1 MRRIKLILF
10 LFLFCIGIQPALSQ
24 GSEAVFEENFENVVG
39 TSDGKTKL
47 DPSQLN
53 HPSGWTFD
61 NVYAGEGNLI
71 IKEGGSI
78 TLPEIPEL
86 IGNANLFIY
95 ANYWRNPDKD
105 YEGIDVSY
113 FEQGVPLSV
122 SISNGKLSS
131 DEINGKLRMYGVDGN
146 SRLKITAPNDIV
158 LRNISIYYST
168 YGYSEGDYI
177 RFSHEAGPFYDPFDL
192 TLNPWNVQVDYGDSI
207 YNITVYTL
215 DGTEPNRYSQ
225 RYHKGDKIHIA
236 STTTVRAALILADGS
251 MRHNVPMTYTLTKRY
266 DINELPENT
275 YQIEVKPGQ
284 LKKQLLDLDPDEV
297 NGLVLTGTMNGEDL
311 KFLADAQGLVG
322 SLAYLDLEK
331 VKFEYD
337 ETVYR
342 TYSPSKGFHEEQKI
356 YNYIFSKENRT
367 EQVPAGFGYK
377 RYDCYRN
384 NLAWAFIKN
393 ENLVVVKLPENMTEV
408 GEDIFGDCKNL
419 RGVKIPEGV
428 SRINKEAFYGCSIL
442 ETINFPAKL
451 TSVGDNAFSLCS
463 KMELDNLPNS
473 LLHVGQSA
481 FCYVPLQA
489 LKLDRKVE
497 IGAGAFSNT
506 PITEIEMATPC
517 DSILGGTFSDCP
529 NLTKITIGEGLK
541 YIGDKAFANSPVK
554 EANLPSTLRDI
565 SSTAFTGYSSYCPF
579 INDIQPENHIRY
591 IGKVAYLCVDRDLEE
606 YTIKDGTVTLAD
618 NLFENWQGN
627 ATTFHIP
634 ASVEQIG
641 NKAFAG
647 TQIKTL
653 PEMLG
658 LKRIGGEAFYG
669 CKNLKKLTIPET
681 VEYIGGRA
689 FYGCSNIWSLTYN
702 AINAECES
710 FMEPNAPLEKI
721 VIGGKVR
728 RLPNVIFS
736 GREFTEVALPSCLE
750 RIDDYAFSGCENLT
764 TINLS
769 DSIRYIGDN
778 AFSGCKNLTSINLSD
793 CIRYIGNNVFSECK
807 NLTTINLS
815 DSIRYI
821 GEGAFYGCSSLKNI
835 HWPLRLTTIGNYA
848 FRQTA
853 LETISLPEGVTS
865 VGINAFHNCP
875 FAKTV
880 YIPSTANVE
889 DNCSYY
895 FEQEEGVNCVIT
907 CMSPIP
913 HPDAKLWNK
922 GVAAIKVPAELVEQY
937 KAQFPDIAD
946 KVMAVNQ
953 VGVMDKDSKTSFAAG
968 ISEEADLGDA
978 VIGDVYVTV
987 GDGDGY
993 DSTDGSIVLNST
1005 MTTAEVAGIGSL
1017 APGKSDIANRFNGLI
1032 VKVNAGDGTMVIDCK
1047 TVGKNTLN
1055 VKVGEAEPQAFVKS
1069 DRGTIEV
1076 AYRVDKETCVYIYG
1090 AEQEVADDAET
1101 AKAHQVAACR
1111 PLSRAAALS
1120 ASASENCVKIYA
1132 VGVSQST
1139 GINHTLIDGNS
1150 PIIGYYTLDGVKIEQ
1165 PNAPGIYVVRRADGS
1180 NYKLVIK

>member
-10 LFLFCIGIQPALSQ
+10 LFLFCIGIQPALAE
-24 GSEAVFEENFENVVG
+24 GRDLLFKETFENVVG

-47 DPSQLN
+47 NPSQLDN
-53 HPSGWTFD
+53 PSGWTFD

-78 TLPEIPEL
+78 TLPVIPEL
-86 IGNANLFIY
+86 IGNASLLIN
-95 ANYWRNPDKD
+95 ATYWREPDKD
-105 YEGIDVSY
+105 YDDIDPA
-113 FEQGVPLSV
+113 FWDKIATLNV

-131 DEINGKLRMYGVDGN
+131 NECERSLCMYGVDGN
-146 SRLKITAPNDIV
+146 SRLKITAPHDIV
-158 LRNISIYYST
+158 LRYVYVYYPVNNW
-168 YGYSEGDYI
+168 EDPII
-177 RFSHEAGPFYDPFDL
+177 RFSREAGPFYDPFDL
-192 TLNPWNVQVDYGDSI
+192 TLNPWDIQVDDGDDI

-215 DGTEPNRYSQ
+215 DGSMPNRHSQ

-236 STTTVRAALILADGS
+236 STTTVRAAMILADGT
-251 MRHNVPMTYTLTKRY
+251 MRYNIPMTYTLTKRY

-579 INDIQPENHIRY
+579 VNDIQPENHIRY
-591 IGKVAYLCVDRDLEE
+591 IGKVAYQCVDRDLEE

-618 NLFENWQGN
+618 ELFESSQGN
-627 ATTFHIP
+627 AFHIP

-641 NKAFAG
+641 SRVFAG

-653 PEMLG
+653 PEMPG
-658 LKRIGGEAFYG
+658 LKRIGDEAFYG

-681 VEYIGGRA
+681 VEYIGGGA

-702 AINAECES
+702 AINAECERL
-710 FMEPNAPLEKI
+710 MESNIPLEKI
-721 VIGGKVR
+721 VIGDKVR
-728 RLPNVIFS
+728 RLPNGIFS
-736 GREFTEVALPSCLE
+736 GREFTEVTLPACLE
-750 RIDDYAFSGCENLT
+750 RIDEFAFYG
-764 TINLS
+764 
-769 DSIRYIGDN
+769 
-778 AFSGCKNLTSINLSD
+778 
-793 CIRYIGNNVFSECK
+793 CK

-821 GEGAFYGCSSLKNI
+821 GDDAFYGCSSLKNI
-835 HWPLRLTTIGNYA
+835 HWPLRLTTIGSRA

-865 VGINAFHNCP
+865 VGDGAFYVCP

-889 DNCSYY
+889 GDIIYY
-895 FEQEEGVNCVIT
+895 FELKEGVNCVIT

-913 HPDAKLWNK
+913 HPQARHWNV

-1032 VKVNAGDGTMVIDCK
+1032 VKVNAGDGTMVIDGK
-1047 TVGKNTLN
+1047 TMGNNTLN
-1055 VKVGEAEPQAFVKS
+1055 VKVGEAEPQAFIKS

-1090 AEQEVADDAET
+1090 AEQEVADDAEA

-1165 PNAPGIYVVRRADGS
+1165 PNAPGIYVVRRANGS

>member
-10 LFLFCIGIQPALSQ
+10 LFLFCIGIQPALAE
-24 GSEAVFEENFENVVG
+24 GRDLLFKETFENVVG

-47 DPSQLN
+47 NPSQLDN
-53 HPSGWTFD
+53 PSGWTFD

-78 TLPEIPEL
+78 TLPVIPEL
-86 IGNANLFIY
+86 IGNASLLIN
-95 ANYWRNPDKD
+95 ATYWREPDKD
-105 YEGIDVSY
+105 YDDIDPA
-113 FEQGVPLSV
+113 FWDKIATLNV

-131 DEINGKLRMYGVDGN
+131 NECERSLCMYGVDGN
-146 SRLKITAPNDIV
+146 SRLKITAPHDIV
-158 LRNISIYYST
+158 LRYVYVYYPVNNW
-168 YGYSEGDYI
+168 EDPII
-177 RFSHEAGPFYDPFDL
+177 RFSREAGPFYDPFDL
-192 TLNPWNVQVDYGDSI
+192 TLNPWDIQVDDGDDI

-215 DGTEPNRYSQ
+215 DGSMPNRHSQ

-236 STTTVRAALILADGS
+236 STTTVRAAMILADGT
-251 MRHNVPMTYTLTKRY
+251 MRYNIPMTYTLTKRY

-517 DSILGGTFSDCP
+517 DSILGGTFSNCP

-541 YIGDKAFANSPVK
+541 YIGYKAFSNSPIK

-565 SSTAFTGYSSYCPF
+565 SSYAFTGYSSSYCPF

-591 IGKVAYLCVDRDLEE
+591 IGKVAYQCVDKNLEE

-641 NKAFAG
+641 SRVFAG

-653 PEMLG
+653 PEMPG
-658 LKRIGGEAFYG
+658 LKRIGDEAFYQ
-669 CKNLKKLTIPET
+669 CKNLKKVTIPET
-681 VEYIGGRA
+681 VEYIGGGA

-702 AINAECES
+702 AINAECERL
-710 FMEPNAPLEKI
+710 MESNIPLEKI
-721 VIGGKVR
+721 VIGDKVR
-728 RLPNVIFS
+728 RLPRGIFS
-736 GREFTEVALPSCLE
+736 GREFTEVALPACLE
-750 RIDDYAFSGCENLT
+750 RIDESAFRGCENLT

-769 DSIRYIGDN
+769 DSIRYIGYD
-778 AFSGCKNLTSINLSD
+778 
-793 CIRYIGNNVFSECK
+793 
-807 NLTTINLS
+807 
-815 DSIRYI
+815 
-821 GEGAFYGCSSLKNI
+821 AFYGCSSLKNI
-835 HWPLRLTTIGNYA
+835 HWPLRLTTIGSRA

-865 VGINAFHNCP
+865 VGDGAFYICP

-889 DNCSYY
+889 GDINYY
-895 FEQEEGVNCVIT
+895 FELEEGVNCVIT

-913 HPDAKLWNK
+913 HPQAKYWNK

-953 VGVMDKDSKTSFAAG
+953 VGAMDKDSKTSFAAG

-1005 MTTAEVAGIGSL
+1005 MTAAEVAGIGSL

-1076 AYRVDKETCVYIYG
+1076 AYRVGKETCVYIYG

-1139 GINHTLIDGNS
+1139 GINHTLIDSNS

-1165 PNAPGIYVVRRADGS
+1165 PNAPGIYVVRRANGS

>member
-10 LFLFCIGIQPALSQ
+10 LFLFCIGIQPALAE
-24 GSEAVFEENFENVVG
+24 GRDLLFKETFENVVG

-47 DPSQLN
+47 NPSQLDN
-53 HPSGWTFD
+53 PSGWTFD

-78 TLPEIPEL
+78 TLPVIPEL
-86 IGNANLFIY
+86 IGNASLLIN
-95 ANYWRNPDKD
+95 ATYWREPDKD
-105 YEGIDVSY
+105 YDDIDPA
-113 FEQGVPLSV
+113 FWDKIATLNV

-131 DEINGKLRMYGVDGN
+131 NECERSLCMYGVDGN
-146 SRLKITAPNDIV
+146 SRLKITAPHDIV
-158 LRNISIYYST
+158 LRYVYVYYPVNNW
-168 YGYSEGDYI
+168 EDPII
-177 RFSHEAGPFYDPFDL
+177 RFSREAGPFYDPFDL
-192 TLNPWNVQVDYGDSI
+192 TLNPWDIQVDDGDDI

-215 DGTEPNRYSQ
+215 DGSMPNRHSQ

-236 STTTVRAALILADGS
+236 STTTVRAAMILADGT
-251 MRHNVPMTYTLTKRY
+251 MRYNIPMTYTLTKRY

-579 INDIQPENHIRY
+579 VNDIQPENHIRY
-591 IGKVAYLCVDRDLEE
+591 IGKVAYQCVDRDLEE

-618 NLFENWQGN
+618 ELFESSQGN
-627 ATTFHIP
+627 AFHIP

-641 NKAFAG
+641 SRVFAG

-653 PEMLG
+653 PEMPG
-658 LKRIGGEAFYG
+658 LKRIGDEAFYQ
-669 CKNLKKLTIPET
+669 CKNLKKVTIPET
-681 VEYIGGRA
+681 VEYIGGGA

-702 AINAECES
+702 AINAECERL
-710 FMEPNAPLEKI
+710 MESNIPLEKI
-721 VIGGKVR
+721 VIGDKVR
-728 RLPNVIFS
+728 RLPRGIFS
-736 GREFTEVALPSCLE
+736 GREFTEVTLPACLE
-750 RIDDYAFSGCENLT
+750 RIDEFAFYGCKNLT

-778 AFSGCKNLTSINLSD
+778 
-793 CIRYIGNNVFSECK
+793 
-807 NLTTINLS
+807 
-815 DSIRYI
+815 
-821 GEGAFYGCSSLKNI
+821 AFYGCSSLKNI
-835 HWPLRLTTIGNYA
+835 HWPLRLTTIGSRA

-865 VGINAFHNCP
+865 VGDGAFYICP

-889 DNCSYY
+889 DDINYY
-895 FEQEEGVNCVIT
+895 FELEEGGNCVIT

-913 HPDAKLWNK
+913 HPQARNWNV

-953 VGVMDKDSKTSFAAG
+953 VGAMDKDSKTSFAAG

-1005 MTTAEVAGIGSL
+1005 MTAAEVAGIGSL

-1032 VKVNAGDGTMVIDCK
+1032 VKVNTGDGTMVIDGK

-1090 AEQEVADDAET
+1090 AEQEVADDTET

-1139 GINHTLIDGNS
+1139 GINHTLIDSNS

>member
-1 MRRIKLILF
+1 MAEGRDLL
-10 LFLFCIGIQPALSQ
+10 
-24 GSEAVFEENFENVVG
+24 FEETFEKVVG

-47 DPSQLN
+47 NPSQLN

-78 TLPEIPEL
+78 TLPVIPEL
-86 IGNANLFIY
+86 IGNACLSVNAIH
-95 ANYWRNPDKD
+95 WHNPDKEYD
-105 YEGIDVSY
+105 DDDPFYWDFLAKVN
-113 FEQGVPLSV
+113 V

-131 DEINGKLRMYGVDGN
+131 DECGEERIKMYGVDGN

-158 LRNISIYYST
+158 LRSVSVYYPFGSS
-168 YGYSEGDYI
+168 GGHYI
-177 RFSHEAGPFYDPFDL
+177 RFSHEAGPFYEPFDL
-192 TLNPWNVQVDYGDSI
+192 TLNPWNIQVDDGDSI

-215 DGTEPNRYSQ
+215 DGSMPNHHSQ
-225 RYHKGDKIHIA
+225 RYHKDDKIHIA
-236 STTTVRAALILADGS
+236 STTTVRAAMILADGS
-251 MRHNVPMTYTLTKRY
+251 MRYNDPMTYTLTKRY
-266 DINELPENT
+266 DINEQPENT

-337 ETVYR
+337 GTVYR

-384 NLAWAFIKN
+384 NLAWAFFKN
-393 ENLVVVKLPENMTEV
+393 ESLVTVKLPESITEV
-408 GEDIFGDCKNL
+408 GEDIFGDCKTL
-419 RGVKIPEGV
+419 RGVKLPEGV
-428 SRINKEAFYGCSIL
+428 SRINKEAFWGCSIL
-442 ETINFPAKL
+442 EKINFPAKL
-451 TSVGDNAFSLCS
+451 TSVDDNAFVYCGLL
-463 KMELDNLPNS
+463 ELDNLPSS

-481 FCYVPLQA
+481 FCYVPLKA

-517 DSILGGTFSDCP
+517 DSILGGTFRDCP

-579 INDIQPENHIRY
+579 VNDIQPENHIRY
-591 IGKVAYLCVDRDLEE
+591 IGKVAYQCVDRDLEE

-681 VEYIGGRA
+681 VEYIGGGA

-702 AINAECES
+702 AINAECGS
-710 FMEPNAPLEKI
+710 FMESNASLEKI
-721 VIGGKVR
+721 VIGDKVR
-728 RLPNVIFS
+728 RLPRGIFS
-736 GREFTEVALPSCLE
+736 GREFTEVALPTCLE
-750 RIDDYAFSGCENLT
+750 RIDDSAFYGCKNLT

-778 AFSGCKNLTSINLSD
+778 AF
-793 CIRYIGNNVFSECK
+793 
-807 NLTTINLS
+807 
-815 DSIRYI
+815 
-821 GEGAFYGCSSLKNI
+821 YGCSSLKNI
-835 HWPLRLTTIGNYA
+835 HWSLRLTTIGSRA

-865 VGINAFHNCP
+865 VGDGAFYICP

-889 DNCSYY
+889 GDINYY
-895 FEQEEGVNCVIT
+895 FELEEGVNCVIT

-913 HPDAKLWNK
+913 HPQAKYWNK

-946 KVMAVNQ
+946 KIMAVNQ
-953 VGVMDKDSKTSFAAG
+953 VSAMDKDSKISFAAG

-1005 MTTAEVAGIGSL
+1005 MTAAEVAGIGSL

-1090 AEQEVADDAET
+1090 AEQEMADDAEA

-1165 PNAPGIYVVRRADGS
+1165 PNAPGIYVVRRANGS

>member
-78 TLPEIPEL
+78 TLPVIPEL
-86 IGNANLFIY
+86 IGNACLSITAFH
-95 ANYWRNPDKD
+95 WHNPDKEYD
-105 YEGIDVSY
+105 DDDPSY
-113 FEQGVPLSV
+113 WDPSYWDFPAKVNI

-177 RFSHEAGPFYDPFDL
+177 RFSHEAGPFFDPFDL

-251 MRHNVPMTYTLTKRY
+251 MCYHVPKTYTLTKRY

-297 NGLVLTGTMNGEDL
+297 SGLVLTGTMNGEDL

-322 SLAYLDLEK
+322 SLTYLDLEK

-337 ETVYR
+337 ETLYR
-342 TYSPSKGFHEEQKI
+342 SYSPPKGFQQDAYT

-367 EQVPAGFGYK
+367 VQVPAGFGFK

-384 NLAWAFIKN
+384 NLARAFFRN
-393 ENLVVVKLPENMTEV
+393 GSLVTVKLPESMTEL
-408 GEDIFGDCKNL
+408 GENIFDDCKAL
-419 RGVKIPEGV
+419 RGVKLPEGV
-428 SRINKEAFYGCSIL
+428 AHIEGAAFQGCNIL
-442 ETINFPAKL
+442 EKLNFPAKL
-451 TSVGDNAFSLCS
+451 TSVGDNAFRSCLSL
-463 KMELDNLPNS
+463 ELDNLPNS
-473 LLHVGQSA
+473 LLYVGREA
-481 FCYVPLQA
+481 FCDVPLKA

-541 YIGDKAFANSPVK
+541 YIGYSAFANSPVK

-565 SSTAFTGYSSYCPF
+565 SSYAFLGYSSYCPF

-591 IGKVAYLCVDRDLEE
+591 IGKVAYQCVDRDLEE

-618 NLFENWQGN
+618 ELFESSQGN
-627 ATTFHIP
+627 AFHIP

-641 NKAFAG
+641 NRAFAY
-647 TQIKTL
+647 TQIKAL
-653 PEMLG
+653 PEMPG

-710 FMEPNAPLEKI
+710 FMDPNAPLEKI

-736 GREFTEVALPSCLE
+736 GREFTEVTLPACLE
-750 RIDDYAFSGCENLT
+750 RIDESAFYG
-764 TINLS
+764 
-769 DSIRYIGDN
+769 
-778 AFSGCKNLTSINLSD
+778 
-793 CIRYIGNNVFSECK
+793 CK

-821 GEGAFYGCSSLKNI
+821 GDGAFYGCSSLKNI
-835 HWPLRLTTIGNYA
+835 HWPLRLTTIGNFA
-848 FRQTA
+848 FRETA

-895 FEQEEGVNCVIT
+895 FEQKEGVNCVIT
-907 CMSPIP
+907 CMSPTP

-946 KVMAVNQ
+946 KIMAVNQ
-953 VGVMDKDSKTSFAAG
+953 VGAMDKDSKTSFAAG

-1005 MTTAEVAGIGSL
+1005 MTAAEVAGIGSL

-1090 AEQEVADDAET
+1090 AEQEVADDTET

-1139 GINHTLIDGNS
+1139 GINHTLIDSNS

-1165 PNAPGIYVVRRADGS
+1165 PNAPGIYVVRRANGS

>member
-10 LFLFCIGIQPALSQ
+10 LFLFCIGIQPALAE
-24 GSEAVFEENFENVVG
+24 GRDLLFKETFENVVG

-47 DPSQLN
+47 NPSQLDN
-53 HPSGWTFD
+53 PSGWTFD

-78 TLPEIPEL
+78 TLPVIPEL
-86 IGNANLFIY
+86 IGNASLLIN
-95 ANYWRNPDKD
+95 ATYWREPDKD
-105 YEGIDVSY
+105 YDDIDPA
-113 FEQGVPLSV
+113 FWDKIATLNV

-131 DEINGKLRMYGVDGN
+131 NECERSLCMYGVDGN
-146 SRLKITAPNDIV
+146 SRLKITAPHDIV
-158 LRNISIYYST
+158 LRYVYVYYPVNNW
-168 YGYSEGDYI
+168 EDPII
-177 RFSHEAGPFYDPFDL
+177 RFSREAGSFYDPFDL
-192 TLNPWNVQVDYGDSI
+192 TLNPWDIQVDDGDDI

-215 DGTEPNRYSQ
+215 DGSMPNRHSQ

-236 STTTVRAALILADGS
+236 STTTVRAAMILADGT
-251 MRHNVPMTYTLTKRY
+251 MRYNIPMTYTLTKRY

-579 INDIQPENHIRY
+579 VNDIQPENHIRY
-591 IGKVAYLCVDRDLEE
+591 IGKVAYQCVDRDLEE

-618 NLFENWQGN
+618 ELFESSQGN
-627 ATTFHIP
+627 AFHIP

-641 NKAFAG
+641 SRVFAG

-653 PEMLG
+653 PEMPG
-658 LKRIGGEAFYG
+658 LKRIGDEAFYQ
-669 CKNLKKLTIPET
+669 CKNLKKVTIPET
-681 VEYIGGRA
+681 VEYIGGGA

-702 AINAECES
+702 AINAECERL
-710 FMEPNAPLEKI
+710 MESNIPLEKI
-721 VIGGKVR
+721 VIGDKVR
-728 RLPNVIFS
+728 RLPRGIFS
-736 GREFTEVALPSCLE
+736 GREFTEVTLPACLE
-750 RIDDYAFSGCENLT
+750 RIDEFAFYGCKNLT

-778 AFSGCKNLTSINLSD
+778 
-793 CIRYIGNNVFSECK
+793 
-807 NLTTINLS
+807 
-815 DSIRYI
+815 
-821 GEGAFYGCSSLKNI
+821 AFYGCSSLKNI
-835 HWPLRLTTIGNYA
+835 HWPLRLTTIGSRA

-865 VGINAFHNCP
+865 VGDGAFYICP

-889 DNCSYY
+889 DDINYY
-895 FEQEEGVNCVIT
+895 FELEEGGNCVIT

-913 HPDAKLWNK
+913 HPQARHWNV

-946 KVMAVNQ
+946 KIMAVNQ
-953 VGVMDKDSKTSFAAG
+953 VGAMDKDSKTSFAAG

-1005 MTTAEVAGIGSL
+1005 MTAAEVAGIGSL

-1032 VKVNAGDGTMVIDCK
+1032 VKVNAGDGTMVIDGK
-1047 TVGKNTLN
+1047 TMGNNTLN

-1076 AYRVDKETCVYIYG
+1076 AYRVGKETCVYIYG
-1090 AEQEVADDAET
+1090 AEQEMADDAEV
-1101 AKAHQVAACR
+1101 AKAHQVAACH

-1139 GINHTLIDGNS
+1139 GINHTLIDSNS

-1165 PNAPGIYVVRRADGS
+1165 PNAPGIYVVRRANGS

>member
-10 LFLFCIGIQPALSQ
+10 LFLFCIGIQPAL
-24 GSEAVFEENFENVVG
+24 AEERDLLFKETFENVVG

-47 DPSQLN
+47 NPSQLDN
-53 HPSGWTFD
+53 PSGWTFD

-78 TLPEIPEL
+78 TLPVIPEL
-86 IGNANLFIY
+86 IGNASLLIN
-95 ANYWRNPDKD
+95 ATYWREPDKD
-105 YEGIDVSY
+105 YDDIDPA
-113 FEQGVPLSV
+113 FWDKIATLNV

-131 DEINGKLRMYGVDGN
+131 NECERSLCMYGVDGN
-146 SRLKITAPNDIV
+146 SRLKITAPHDIV
-158 LRNISIYYST
+158 LRYVYVYYPVNNW
-168 YGYSEGDYI
+168 EDPII
-177 RFSHEAGPFYDPFDL
+177 RFSREAGPFYDPFDL
-192 TLNPWNVQVDYGDSI
+192 TLNPWDIQVDDGDDI

-215 DGTEPNRYSQ
+215 DGSMPNRHSQ

-236 STTTVRAALILADGS
+236 STTTVRAAMILADGT
-251 MRHNVPMTYTLTKRY
+251 MRYNIPMTYTLTKRY
-266 DINELPENT
+266 DINAQPENT

-311 KFLADAQGLVG
+311 KLLADAQGLVG

-337 ETVYR
+337 GTVYR

-377 RYDCYRN
+377 QYDCYRN
-384 NLAWAFIKN
+384 NLAWAFFKN
-393 ENLVVVKLPENMTEV
+393 ENLVALKLPECMTEV
-408 GEDIFGDCKNL
+408 GEDIFGDCKSL

-428 SRINKEAFYGCSIL
+428 NRINKEAFYGCSLL

-451 TSVGDNAFSLCS
+451 TSVDDNAFSLCS
-463 KMELDNLPNS
+463 KLELDNLPNS
-473 LLHVGQSA
+473 ILHVGQSA
-481 FCYVPLQA
+481 FSCVPLMT

-497 IGAGAFSNT
+497 MGAYAFANT
-506 PITEIEMATPC
+506 PIAEVEMAMPC
-517 DSILGGTFSDCP
+517 DSIMKGTFRDCQK
-529 NLTKITIGEGLK
+529 LTKVTMGEGLK
-541 YIGDKAFANSPVK
+541 YIGDEAFVNSSVK
-554 EANLPSTLRDI
+554 EANLPSTLREI
-565 SSTAFTGYSSYCPF
+565 SSSAFSYNQKICPF

-591 IGKVAYLCVDRDLEE
+591 IGKVAYQCVDRDLEE

-618 NLFENWQGN
+618 ELFESSQGN
-627 ATTFHIP
+627 AFHIP

-641 NKAFAG
+641 NRAFAY
-647 TQIKTL
+647 TQIKAL
-653 PEMLG
+653 PEMPG
-658 LKRIGGEAFYG
+658 LKRIGDEAFYQ
-669 CKNLKKLTIPET
+669 CKNLKKVTIPET
-681 VEYIGGRA
+681 VEYIGGGA

-702 AINAECES
+702 AINAECKRLMES
-710 FMEPNAPLEKI
+710 NMPLEKI
-721 VIGGKVR
+721 VIGDKVR
-728 RLPNVIFS
+728 RLPNGIFS
-736 GREFTEVALPSCLE
+736 GREFTEVTLPACLE
-750 RIDDYAFSGCENLT
+750 RIDESAFYGCKNLT

-778 AFSGCKNLTSINLSD
+778 
-793 CIRYIGNNVFSECK
+793 
-807 NLTTINLS
+807 
-815 DSIRYI
+815 
-821 GEGAFYGCSSLKNI
+821 AFYGCSSLKNI
-835 HWPLRLTTIGNYA
+835 HWPLRLTTIGSRA

-865 VGINAFHNCP
+865 VGDGAFYICP

-889 DNCSYY
+889 GDIIYY
-895 FEQEEGVNCVIT
+895 FELKEGVNCVIT

-913 HPDAKLWNK
+913 HPQAKYWNNWNK

-953 VGVMDKDSKTSFAAG
+953 VGAMDKDSKTSFAAG

-1005 MTTAEVAGIGSL
+1005 MTAAEVAGIGSL

-1090 AEQEVADDAET
+1090 AEQEVADDTET

-1139 GINHTLIDGNS
+1139 GINHTLIDSNS

>member
-10 LFLFCIGIQPALSQ
+10 LFLFCIGIQPALAE
-24 GSEAVFEENFENVVG
+24 GRDLLFKETFENVVG

-47 DPSQLN
+47 NPSQLDN
-53 HPSGWTFD
+53 PSGWTFD

-78 TLPEIPEL
+78 TLPVIPEL
-86 IGNANLFIY
+86 IGNASLLIN
-95 ANYWRNPDKD
+95 ATYWREPDKD
-105 YEGIDVSY
+105 YDDIDPA
-113 FEQGVPLSV
+113 FWDKIATLNV

-131 DEINGKLRMYGVDGN
+131 NECERSLCMYGVDGN
-146 SRLKITAPNDIV
+146 SRLKITAPHDIV
-158 LRNISIYYST
+158 LRYVYVYYPVNNW
-168 YGYSEGDYI
+168 EDPII
-177 RFSHEAGPFYDPFDL
+177 RFSREAGPFYDPFDL
-192 TLNPWNVQVDYGDSI
+192 TLNPWDIQVDDGDDI

-215 DGTEPNRYSQ
+215 DGSMPNRHSQ

-236 STTTVRAALILADGS
+236 STTTVRAAMILADGT
-251 MRHNVPMTYTLTKRY
+251 MRYNIPMTYTLTKRY

-579 INDIQPENHIRY
+579 VNDIQPENHIRY
-591 IGKVAYLCVDRDLEE
+591 IGKVAYQCVDRDLEE

-618 NLFENWQGN
+618 ELFENWQGN

-641 NKAFAG
+641 SRVFAG

-653 PEMLG
+653 PEMPG
-658 LKRIGGEAFYG
+658 LKRIGDEAFYQ
-669 CKNLKKLTIPET
+669 CKNLKKVTIPET
-681 VEYIGGRA
+681 VEYIGGGA

-702 AINAECES
+702 AINAECERL
-710 FMEPNAPLEKI
+710 MESNIPLEKI
-721 VIGGKVR
+721 VIGDKVR
-728 RLPNVIFS
+728 RLPNGIFS

-750 RIDDYAFSGCENLT
+750 RIDDYAFSGCE
-764 TINLS
+764 
-769 DSIRYIGDN
+769 
-778 AFSGCKNLTSINLSD
+778 
-793 CIRYIGNNVFSECK
+793 

-895 FEQEEGVNCVIT
+895 FEQKEGVNCVIT
-907 CMSPIP
+907 CMSPTP

-946 KVMAVNQ
+946 KIMAVNQ
-953 VGVMDKDSKTSFAAG
+953 VGAMDKDSKTSFAAG

-1005 MTTAEVAGIGSL
+1005 MTAAEVAGIGSL

-1032 VKVNAGDGTMVIDCK
+1032 VKVNTGDGTMVIDCK

-1090 AEQEVADDAET
+1090 AEQEVADDAEA

-1139 GINHTLIDGNS
+1139 GINHTLIDSNS

-1165 PNAPGIYVVRRADGS
+1165 PNAPGIYVVRRANGS

>member
-10 LFLFCIGIQPALSQ
+10 LFLLCIGIQPALAEE
-24 GSEAVFEENFENVVG
+24 GGALFEETFQNVVG

-47 DPSQLN
+47 NPSQLDN
-53 HPSGWTFD
+53 PSGWTFD

-78 TLPEIPEL
+78 TLPVIPEL
-86 IGNANLFIY
+86 IGNACLSITAFH
-95 ANYWRNPDKD
+95 WHNPDKEYD
-105 YEGIDVSY
+105 DDDPSY
-113 FEQGVPLSV
+113 WDPSYWDFPAKVNI

-131 DEINGKLRMYGVDGN
+131 DESGGGIRMYGVDGN
-146 SRLKITAPNDIV
+146 SRLKITAPNDIM
-158 LRNISIYYST
+158 LRHVSVYYS
-168 YGYSEGDYI
+168 GGFSEGDYI

-192 TLNPWNVQVDYGDSI
+192 TLNPWNIQVDDGDSI

-215 DGTEPNRYSQ
+215 DGSMPNRHSQ
-225 RYHKGDKIHIA
+225 RYHKDDKIHIA

-251 MRHNVPMTYTLTKRY
+251 MMHHVPMTYTLTKRY

-297 NGLVLTGTMNGEDL
+297 SGLVLTGTMNGEDL

-337 ETVYR
+337 ETLYR
-342 TYSPSKGFHEEQKI
+342 SYSPPKGFQQDAYT

-367 EQVPAGFGYK
+367 VQVPAGFGFK

-384 NLAWAFIKN
+384 NLARAFFRN
-393 ENLVVVKLPENMTEV
+393 GSLVTVKLPESMTEL
-408 GEDIFGDCKNL
+408 GENIFDDCKAL
-419 RGVKIPEGV
+419 RGVKLPEGV
-428 SRINKEAFYGCSIL
+428 AHIEGAAFQGCNIL
-442 ETINFPAKL
+442 EKLNFPAKL
-451 TSVGDNAFSLCS
+451 TSVGDNAFRSCLSL
-463 KMELDNLPNS
+463 ELDNLPNS
-473 LLHVGQSA
+473 LLYVGREA
-481 FCYVPLQA
+481 FCDVPLKA

-541 YIGDKAFANSPVK
+541 YIGYGAFSNSPVK

-565 SSTAFTGYSSYCPF
+565 SSYAFLGYSSYCPF

-591 IGKVAYLCVDRDLEE
+591 IGKVAYQCVDRDLEE

-618 NLFENWQGN
+618 ELFESSQGN
-627 ATTFHIP
+627 AFHIP

-641 NKAFAG
+641 NRAFAY
-647 TQIKTL
+647 TQIKAL
-653 PEMLG
+653 PEMPG
-658 LKRIGGEAFYG
+658 LKRIGDEAFYQ
-669 CKNLKKLTIPET
+669 CKNLKKVTIPET
-681 VEYIGGRA
+681 VEYIGAGI
-689 FYGCSNIWSLTYN
+689 FSGCSNIWSLTYN
-702 AINAECES
+702 AINAECAS
-710 FMEPNAPLEKI
+710 YIFTNNDNHLEKI
-721 VIGGKVR
+721 VIGDKVR
-728 RLPNVIFS
+728 RLPGGLF
-736 GREFTEVALPSCLE
+736 GGKEFTEVTLPACLE
-750 RIDDYAFSGCENLT
+750 RIDDYAFNG
-764 TINLS
+764 
-769 DSIRYIGDN
+769 
-778 AFSGCKNLTSINLSD
+778 
-793 CIRYIGNNVFSECK
+793 CK

-815 DSIRYI
+815 DSLRYI
-821 GEGAFYGCSSLKNI
+821 GKGAFALCSSLKNI
-835 HWPLRLTTIGNYA
+835 HWPLRLTAIGEWA
-848 FRQTA
+848 FSQTA

-865 VGINAFHNCP
+865 VGSGTFEGCH

-889 DNCSYY
+889 DGNTYD
-895 FEQEEGVNCVIT
+895 FWQKEGVDCVIT
-907 CMSPIP
+907 CMSPTP
-913 HPDAKLWNK
+913 HPNARNWNV

-937 KAQFPDIAD
+937 KAQFPAIAD
-946 KVMAVNQ
+946 KVMAINQ

-1005 MTTAEVAGIGSL
+1005 MTAAEVAGIGSL

-1032 VKVNAGDGTMVIDCK
+1032 VKVNAGNGTLVIDGK
-1047 TVGKNTLN
+1047 TMGKNTLN

-1076 AYRVDKETCVYIYG
+1076 AYRVGKETCVYIYG
-1090 AEQEVADDAET
+1090 AEQEMADDAET

-1139 GINHTLIDGNS
+1139 GINHTLIDSNS

-1165 PNAPGIYVVRRADGS
+1165 PNTPGIYVVRRANGS
-1180 NYKLVIK
+1180 SYKLVIK

>member
-1 MRRIKLILF
+1 MRRIKLIFF

-158 LRNISIYYST
+158 LRNISIYYSM

-215 DGTEPNRYSQ
+215 DGTVPNRYSQ
-225 RYHKGDKIHIA
+225 RYHKDDKIHIA

-251 MRHNVPMTYTLTKRY
+251 MRYNIPMTYTLTKRY

-337 ETVYR
+337 ETLYR
-342 TYSPSKGFHEEQKI
+342 SYSPPKGFHQDAYT

-367 EQVPAGFGYK
+367 VQVPAGFGFK

-384 NLAWAFIKN
+384 NLARAFFRN
-393 ENLVVVKLPENMTEV
+393 GSLVTVKLPESMTEL
-408 GEDIFGDCKNL
+408 GENIFDDCKAL
-419 RGVKIPEGV
+419 RGVKLPEGV
-428 SRINKEAFYGCSIL
+428 AHIEGAAFQGCNIMEKL
-442 ETINFPAKL
+442 NFPAKL
-451 TSVGDNAFSLCS
+451 TSVGDNAFRSCLSL
-463 KMELDNLPNS
+463 ELDNLPNS
-473 LLHVGQSA
+473 LLYVGREA
-481 FCYVPLQA
+481 FCDVPLKA

-541 YIGDKAFANSPVK
+541 YIGYGAFSNSPVK

-565 SSTAFTGYSSYCPF
+565 SSYAFLGYSSYCPF

-606 YTIKDGTVTLAD
+606 YTIKEGTVTLAD
-618 NLFENWQGN
+618 NLFESWQG
-627 ATTFHIP
+627 TTFHIP

-653 PEMLG
+653 PEMPG

-669 CKNLKKLTIPET
+669 CKNLKKVTIPET
-681 VEYIGGRA
+681 VEYIGAGI
-689 FYGCSNIWSLTYN
+689 FSGCSNIWSLTYN
-702 AINAECES
+702 AINAECAS
-710 FMEPNAPLEKI
+710 YMFFNNDNHLEKI
-721 VIGGKVR
+721 VIGDKVR
-728 RLPNVIFS
+728 RLPRGLF
-736 GREFTEVALPSCLE
+736 GGKEFTEVTLPACLE
-750 RIDDYAFSGCENLT
+750 RIDDFAFSGCQNLT

-769 DSIRYIGDN
+769 DSIRYIGDY
-778 AFSGCKNLTSINLSD
+778 AFS
-793 CIRYIGNNVFSECK
+793 
-807 NLTTINLS
+807 
-815 DSIRYI
+815 
-821 GEGAFYGCSSLKNI
+821 GCSSLKNI
-835 HWPLRLTTIGNYA
+835 HWPLRLTTIGSQA

-865 VGINAFHNCP
+865 VGDGAFSDCP
-875 FAKTV
+875 AKTV

-889 DNCSYY
+889 DNFTYN
-895 FEQEEGVNCVIT
+895 FWQKEGGNCVIT

-913 HPDAKLWNK
+913 HPVARHWDV

-946 KVMAVNQ
+946 KIMAVNQ
-953 VGVMDKDSKTSFAAG
+953 VGAMDKDSKTSFAAG

-978 VIGDVYVTV
+978 VIGDIYVTV

-1005 MTTAEVAGIGSL
+1005 MTAAEVAGIGSL

-1076 AYRVDKETCVYIYG
+1076 AYRVGKETCVYIYG
-1090 AEQEVADDAET
+1090 AEQEMADDAEA

-1139 GINHTLIDGNS
+1139 GINHTLIDSNS

-1165 PNAPGIYVVRRADGS
+1165 PNAPGIYVVRRANGS

>member
-1 MRRIKLILF
+1 MAEGRDLLF
-10 LFLFCIGIQPALSQ
+10 K
-24 GSEAVFEENFENVVG
+24 ETFENVVG

-47 DPSQLN
+47 NPSQLDN
-53 HPSGWTFD
+53 PSGWTFD

-78 TLPEIPEL
+78 TLPVIPEL
-86 IGNANLFIY
+86 IGNASLLIN
-95 ANYWRNPDKD
+95 ATYWREPDKD
-105 YEGIDVSY
+105 YDDIDPA
-113 FEQGVPLSV
+113 FWDKIATLNV

-131 DEINGKLRMYGVDGN
+131 NECERSLCMYGVDGN
-146 SRLKITAPNDIV
+146 SRLKITAPHDIV
-158 LRNISIYYST
+158 LRYVYVYYPVNNW
-168 YGYSEGDYI
+168 EDPII
-177 RFSHEAGPFYDPFDL
+177 RFSREAGPFYDPFDL
-192 TLNPWNVQVDYGDSI
+192 TLNPWDIQVDDGDDI

-215 DGTEPNRYSQ
+215 DGSMPNRHSQ

-236 STTTVRAALILADGS
+236 STTTVRAAMILADGT
-251 MRHNVPMTYTLTKRY
+251 MRYNIPMTYTLTKRY

-579 INDIQPENHIRY
+579 VNDIQPENHIRY
-591 IGKVAYLCVDRDLEE
+591 IGKVAYQCVDRDLEE

-618 NLFENWQGN
+618 ELFESSQGN
-627 ATTFHIP
+627 AFHIP

-641 NKAFAG
+641 SRVFAG

-653 PEMLG
+653 PEMPG
-658 LKRIGGEAFYG
+658 LKRIGDEAFYQ
-669 CKNLKKLTIPET
+669 CKNLKKVTIPET
-681 VEYIGGRA
+681 VEYIGGGA

-702 AINAECES
+702 AINAECERL
-710 FMEPNAPLEKI
+710 MESNIPLEKI
-721 VIGGKVR
+721 VIGDKVR
-728 RLPNVIFS
+728 RLPRGIFS

-778 AFSGCKNLTSINLSD
+778 AF
-793 CIRYIGNNVFSECK
+793 
-807 NLTTINLS
+807 
-815 DSIRYI
+815 
-821 GEGAFYGCSSLKNI
+821 YGCSSLKNI
-835 HWPLRLTTIGNYA
+835 HWPLRLTTIGSRA

-865 VGINAFHNCP
+865 VGDGAFSDCP
-875 FAKTV
+875 AKTV

-889 DNCSYY
+889 DNFTYS
-895 FEQEEGVNCVIT
+895 FLKKEGGDCVIT

-913 HPDAKLWNK
+913 HPQAECWNV

-953 VGVMDKDSKTSFAAG
+953 VGVMDKDSKTSFAAS

-1005 MTTAEVAGIGSL
+1005 MTAAEVAGIGSL

-1032 VKVNAGDGTMVIDCK
+1032 VKVNAGDGTMVIDGK
-1047 TVGKNTLN
+1047 TMGNNTLN

-1090 AEQEVADDAET
+1090 AEQEMADDAEA

-1139 GINHTLIDGNS
+1139 GINHTLIDSNS

-1165 PNAPGIYVVRRADGS
+1165 PNAPGIYVVRRANGS

>member
-10 LFLFCIGIQPALSQ
+10 LFLFCIGIQPALAE
-24 GSEAVFEENFENVVG
+24 GRDLLFKETFENVVG

-47 DPSQLN
+47 NPSQLDN
-53 HPSGWTFD
+53 PSGWTFD

-78 TLPEIPEL
+78 TLPVIPEL
-86 IGNANLFIY
+86 IGNASLLIN
-95 ANYWRNPDKD
+95 ATYWREPDKD
-105 YEGIDVSY
+105 YDDIDPA
-113 FEQGVPLSV
+113 FWDKIATLNV

-131 DEINGKLRMYGVDGN
+131 NECERSLCMYGVDGN
-146 SRLKITAPNDIV
+146 SRLKITAPHDIV
-158 LRNISIYYST
+158 LRYVYVYYPVNNW
-168 YGYSEGDYI
+168 EDPII
-177 RFSHEAGPFYDPFDL
+177 RFSREAGPFYDPFDL
-192 TLNPWNVQVDYGDSI
+192 TLNPWDIQVDDGDDI

-215 DGTEPNRYSQ
+215 DGSMPNRHSQ

-236 STTTVRAALILADGS
+236 STTTVRAAMILADGT
-251 MRHNVPMTYTLTKRY
+251 MRYNIPMTYTLTKRY

-579 INDIQPENHIRY
+579 VNDIQPENHIRY
-591 IGKVAYLCVDRDLEE
+591 IGKVAYQCVDRDLEE

-618 NLFENWQGN
+618 ELFESSQGN
-627 ATTFHIP
+627 AFHIP

-641 NKAFAG
+641 SRVFAG

-653 PEMLG
+653 PEMPG
-658 LKRIGGEAFYG
+658 LKRIGDEAFYQ
-669 CKNLKKLTIPET
+669 CKNLKKVTIPET
-681 VEYIGGRA
+681 VEYIGGGA

-702 AINAECES
+702 AINAECERL
-710 FMEPNAPLEKI
+710 MESNIPLEKI
-721 VIGGKVR
+721 VIGDKVR
-728 RLPNVIFS
+728 RLPRGIFS
-736 GREFTEVALPSCLE
+736 GREFTEVTLPACLE
-750 RIDDYAFSGCENLT
+750 RIDEFAFYGCKNLT

-778 AFSGCKNLTSINLSD
+778 
-793 CIRYIGNNVFSECK
+793 
-807 NLTTINLS
+807 
-815 DSIRYI
+815 
-821 GEGAFYGCSSLKNI
+821 AFYGCSSLKNI
-835 HWPLRLTTIGNYA
+835 HWPLRLTTIGSRA

-865 VGINAFHNCP
+865 VGDGAFYICP

-889 DNCSYY
+889 DDINYY
-895 FEQEEGVNCVIT
+895 FELEEGGNCVIT

-913 HPDAKLWNK
+913 HPQARHWNV

-946 KVMAVNQ
+946 KIMAVNQ
-953 VGVMDKDSKTSFAAG
+953 VGAMDKDSKTSFAAG

-1005 MTTAEVAGIGSL
+1005 MTAAEVAGIGSL

-1032 VKVNAGDGTMVIDCK
+1032 VKVNAGDGTMVIDGK
-1047 TVGKNTLN
+1047 TMGNNTLN

-1076 AYRVDKETCVYIYG
+1076 AYRVGKETCVYIYG
-1090 AEQEVADDAET
+1090 AEQEMADDAET

-1139 GINHTLIDGNS
+1139 GINHTLIDSNS

-1165 PNAPGIYVVRRADGS
+1165 PNAPGIYVVRRANGS

>member
-215 DGTEPNRYSQ
+215 DGTVPNRYSQ
-225 RYHKGDKIHIA
+225 RYHKDDKIHIA

-251 MRHNVPMTYTLTKRY
+251 MCYHVPKTYTLTKRY
-266 DINELPENT
+266 DINEQPENT

-331 VKFEYD
+331 VKLEYD
-337 ETVYR
+337 GTVYR

-384 NLAWAFIKN
+384 NLARAFFKN
-393 ENLVVVKLPENMTEV
+393 GSLVTVKLPESMTEL
-408 GEDIFGDCKNL
+408 GENIFDDCKAL
-419 RGVKIPEGV
+419 RGVKLPEGV
-428 SRINKEAFYGCSIL
+428 AHIEGAAFQGCNIL
-442 ETINFPAKL
+442 EKLNFPAKL
-451 TSVGDNAFSLCS
+451 TSVGDNAFRSCLSL
-463 KMELDNLPNS
+463 ELDNLPNS
-473 LLHVGQSA
+473 LLYVGREA
-481 FCYVPLQA
+481 FCDVPLKA

-497 IGAGAFSNT
+497 MGAGAFSNT

-579 INDIQPENHIRY
+579 VNDIQPENHIRY
-591 IGKVAYLCVDRDLEE
+591 IGKVAYQCVDRDLEE

-618 NLFENWQGN
+618 ELFESSQGN
-627 ATTFHIP
+627 AFHIP

-641 NKAFAG
+641 SRVFAG

-653 PEMLG
+653 PEMPG
-658 LKRIGGEAFYG
+658 LKRIGDEAFYQ
-669 CKNLKKLTIPET
+669 CKNLKKVTIPET
-681 VEYIGGRA
+681 VEYIGGGA

-702 AINAECES
+702 AINAECERL
-710 FMEPNAPLEKI
+710 MESNIPLEKI
-721 VIGGKVR
+721 VIGDKVR
-728 RLPNVIFS
+728 RLPRGIFS
-736 GREFTEVALPSCLE
+736 GREFTEVTLPACLE
-750 RIDDYAFSGCENLT
+750 RIDEFAFYGCKNLT

-778 AFSGCKNLTSINLSD
+778 
-793 CIRYIGNNVFSECK
+793 
-807 NLTTINLS
+807 
-815 DSIRYI
+815 
-821 GEGAFYGCSSLKNI
+821 AFYGCSSLKNI
-835 HWPLRLTTIGNYA
+835 HWPLRLTTIGSRA

-865 VGINAFHNCP
+865 VGDGAFYICP

-889 DNCSYY
+889 DDINYY
-895 FEQEEGVNCVIT
+895 FELEEGGNCVIT

-913 HPDAKLWNK
+913 HPQARHWNV

-946 KVMAVNQ
+946 KIMAVNQ
-953 VGVMDKDSKTSFAAG
+953 VGAMDKDSKTSFAAG

-1005 MTTAEVAGIGSL
+1005 MTAAEVAGIGSL

-1090 AEQEVADDAET
+1090 AEQEMADDAEA

-1165 PNAPGIYVVRRADGS
+1165 PNAPGIYVVRRANGS

>member
-10 LFLFCIGIQPALSQ
+10 LFLFCIGIQPALAE
-24 GSEAVFEENFENVVG
+24 GRDLLFEETFEKVVG

-47 DPSQLN
+47 NPSQLDN
-53 HPSGWTFD
+53 PSGWTFD

-78 TLPEIPEL
+78 TLPVIPEL
-86 IGNANLFIY
+86 IGNACLSVNAIH
-95 ANYWRNPDKD
+95 WHNPDKEYD
-105 YEGIDVSY
+105 DDDPFYWDFLAKVN
-113 FEQGVPLSV
+113 V

-131 DEINGKLRMYGVDGN
+131 DECGEERIKMYGVDGN

-158 LRNISIYYST
+158 LRSVSVYYPFGSS
-168 YGYSEGDYI
+168 GGHYI
-177 RFSHEAGPFYDPFDL
+177 RFSHEAGPFYEPFDL
-192 TLNPWNVQVDYGDSI
+192 TLNPCIQVDDGDSI

-215 DGTEPNRYSQ
+215 DGSMPNHHSQ
-225 RYHKGDKIHIA
+225 RYHKDDKIHIA
-236 STTTVRAALILADGS
+236 STTTVRAAMILADGS
-251 MRHNVPMTYTLTKRY
+251 MRYNDPMTYTLTKRY
-266 DINELPENT
+266 DINEQPENT

-337 ETVYR
+337 GTVYR

-384 NLAWAFIKN
+384 NLAWAFFKN
-393 ENLVVVKLPENMTEV
+393 ESLVTVKLPESITEV
-408 GEDIFGDCKNL
+408 GEDIFGDCKTL
-419 RGVKIPEGV
+419 RGVKLPEGV

-481 FCYVPLQA
+481 FCYVPLKA

-517 DSILGGTFSDCP
+517 DSILGETFSNCP

-541 YIGDKAFANSPVK
+541 YIGYNAFSNSPVK

-565 SSTAFTGYSSYCPF
+565 SSNAFRGYSSYCPF

-591 IGKVAYLCVDRDLEE
+591 VGKVAYLCVDKNLEE
-606 YTIKDGTVTLAD
+606 YTIKEGTVTLAD
-618 NLFENWQGN
+618 NLFENWLGN

-641 NKAFAG
+641 NRAFAY
-647 TQIKTL
+647 TQIKAL
-653 PEMLG
+653 PEMPG
-658 LKRIGGEAFYG
+658 VKRIGGEAFYG

-681 VEYIGGRA
+681 VEYIGGGA

-702 AINAECES
+702 AINAECGS
-710 FMEPNAPLEKI
+710 FMESNASLEKI
-721 VIGGKVR
+721 VIGDKVR
-728 RLPNVIFS
+728 RLPRGIFS
-736 GREFTEVALPSCLE
+736 GREFTEVALPACLE
-750 RIDDYAFSGCENLT
+750 RIDDSAFYGCKNLT

-778 AFSGCKNLTSINLSD
+778 AF
-793 CIRYIGNNVFSECK
+793 
-807 NLTTINLS
+807 
-815 DSIRYI
+815 
-821 GEGAFYGCSSLKNI
+821 YGCSSLKNI
-835 HWPLRLTTIGNYA
+835 HWSLRLTTIGSRA

-865 VGINAFHNCP
+865 VGDGAFYICP

-889 DNCSYY
+889 GDINYY
-895 FEQEEGVNCVIT
+895 FELEEGVNCVIT

-913 HPDAKLWNK
+913 HPQAKYWNK

-953 VGVMDKDSKTSFAAG
+953 VGAMDKDSKTSFAAG

-1005 MTTAEVAGIGSL
+1005 MTAAEVAGIGSL

-1090 AEQEVADDAET
+1090 AEQEMADDAEA
-1101 AKAHQVAACR
+1101 AKAHQVADCR

-1165 PNAPGIYVVRRADGS
+1165 PNAPGIYVVRRANGS

>member
-1 MRRIKLILF
+1 M
-10 LFLFCIGIQPALSQ
+10 SQ

-215 DGTEPNRYSQ
+215 DGTVPNRYSQ
-225 RYHKGDKIHIA
+225 RYHKDDKIHIA

-251 MRHNVPMTYTLTKRY
+251 MCYHVPKTYTLTKRY
-266 DINELPENT
+266 DINEQPEHT

-331 VKFEYD
+331 VKLEYD
-337 ETVYR
+337 GTVYR

-384 NLAWAFIKN
+384 NLARAFFKN
-393 ENLVVVKLPENMTEV
+393 GSLVTVKLPESMTEL
-408 GEDIFGDCKNL
+408 GENIFDDCKAL
-419 RGVKIPEGV
+419 RGVKLPEGV
-428 SRINKEAFYGCSIL
+428 AHIEGAAFQGCNIL
-442 ETINFPAKL
+442 EKLNFPAKL
-451 TSVGDNAFSLCS
+451 TSVGDNAFRSCLSL
-463 KMELDNLPNS
+463 ELDNLPNS
-473 LLHVGQSA
+473 LLYVGREA
-481 FCYVPLQA
+481 FCDVPLKA

-497 IGAGAFSNT
+497 MGAGAFSNT
-506 PITEIEMATPC
+506 PITEIEMTTPC
-517 DSILGGTFSDCP
+517 DSIREGTFRDCP

-541 YIGDKAFANSPVK
+541 YIGYGAFSNSPVK

-565 SSTAFTGYSSYCPF
+565 SSYAFLGYSSYCPF

-591 IGKVAYLCVDRDLEE
+591 IGKVAYQCVDRDLEE

-618 NLFENWQGN
+618 ELFESSQGN
-627 ATTFHIP
+627 AFHIP

-641 NKAFAG
+641 NRAFAY
-647 TQIKTL
+647 TQIKAL

-681 VEYIGGRA
+681 VEYIGGGA

-710 FMEPNAPLEKI
+710 FMELNAPLEKI

-728 RLPNVIFS
+728 RLPRGIFS
-736 GREFTEVALPSCLE
+736 GREFTEVALPACLE
-750 RIDDYAFSGCENLT
+750 RIDDSAFYGCKNLT

-778 AFSGCKNLTSINLSD
+778 AF
-793 CIRYIGNNVFSECK
+793 
-807 NLTTINLS
+807 
-815 DSIRYI
+815 
-821 GEGAFYGCSSLKNI
+821 YGCSSLKNI
-835 HWPLRLTTIGNYA
+835 HWSLRLTTIGSRA

-865 VGINAFHNCP
+865 VGDGAFYICP

-889 DNCSYY
+889 GDINYY
-895 FEQEEGVNCVIT
+895 FELEEGVNCVIT

-913 HPDAKLWNK
+913 HPQAKYWNK

-953 VGVMDKDSKTSFAAG
+953 VGAMDKDSKTSFAAG
-968 ISEEADLGDA
+968 ISEETDLGDA

-1005 MTTAEVAGIGSL
+1005 MTAAEVAGIGSL

-1055 VKVGEAEPQAFVKS
+1055 VKVGEAEPQAFVKT
-1069 DRGTIEV
+1069 DKGTIEV
-1076 AYRVDKETCVYIYG
+1076 AYRVGKETCVYIYG
-1090 AEQEVADDAET
+1090 AEQEMADDAET

-1139 GINHTLIDGNS
+1139 GINHTLIDSNS

-1165 PNAPGIYVVRRADGS
+1165 PNAPGIYVVRRANGS

>member
-10 LFLFCIGIQPALSQ
+10 LFLFCIGIQPALAE
-24 GSEAVFEENFENVVG
+24 GRDLLFEETFEKVVG

-47 DPSQLN
+47 NPSQLDN
-53 HPSGWTFD
+53 PSGWTFD

-78 TLPEIPEL
+78 TLPVIPEL
-86 IGNANLFIY
+86 IGNACLSVNAIH
-95 ANYWRNPDKD
+95 WHNPDKEYD
-105 YEGIDVSY
+105 DDDPFYWDFLAKVN
-113 FEQGVPLSV
+113 V

-131 DEINGKLRMYGVDGN
+131 DECGEERIKMYGVDGN

-158 LRNISIYYST
+158 LRSVSVYYPFGSS
-168 YGYSEGDYI
+168 GGHYI
-177 RFSHEAGPFYDPFDL
+177 RFSHEAGPFYEPFDL
-192 TLNPWNVQVDYGDSI
+192 TLNPWNIQVDDGDSI

-215 DGTEPNRYSQ
+215 DGSMPNHHSQ
-225 RYHKGDKIHIA
+225 RYHKDDKIHIA
-236 STTTVRAALILADGS
+236 STTTVRAAMILADGS
-251 MRHNVPMTYTLTKRY
+251 MRYNDPMTYTLTKRY
-266 DINELPENT
+266 DINEQPENT

-337 ETVYR
+337 GTVYR

-384 NLAWAFIKN
+384 NLARAFFKN
-393 ENLVVVKLPENMTEV
+393 GSLVTVKLPESMTEV
-408 GEDIFGDCKNL
+408 GEDIFADCKTL
-419 RGVKIPEGV
+419 RGVKLPEGV
-428 SRINKEAFYGCSIL
+428 AHIEGAAFQGCNIL
-442 ETINFPAKL
+442 EKLNFPAKL
-451 TSVGDNAFSLCS
+451 TSVGDNAFRSCLSL
-463 KMELDNLPNS
+463 ELDNLPNS
-473 LLHVGQSA
+473 LLYVGREA
-481 FCYVPLQA
+481 FCDVPLKA

-497 IGAGAFSNT
+497 MGAGAFSNT

-517 DSILGGTFSDCP
+517 DSILGETFSNCP

-541 YIGDKAFANSPVK
+541 YIGYNAFSNSPIK

-565 SSTAFTGYSSYCPF
+565 SSYAFRGSSYCPF

-591 IGKVAYLCVDRDLEE
+591 IGKVAYLCVDKNQEE

-618 NLFENWQGN
+618 NLFENWLGN

-641 NKAFAG
+641 NRAFAY
-647 TQIKTL
+647 TQIKAL

-681 VEYIGGRA
+681 VEYIGGGA

-710 FMEPNAPLEKI
+710 FMESNAPLEKI
-721 VIGGKVR
+721 VIGDKVR
-728 RLPNVIFS
+728 RLPRGIFS
-736 GREFTEVALPSCLE
+736 GREFTEVTLPACLE

-778 AFSGCKNLTSINLSD
+778 AF
-793 CIRYIGNNVFSECK
+793 
-807 NLTTINLS
+807 
-815 DSIRYI
+815 
-821 GEGAFYGCSSLKNI
+821 YGCSSLKNI
-835 HWPLRLTTIGNYA
+835 HWPLRLTTIGSRA

-865 VGINAFHNCP
+865 VGDGAFYICP

-889 DNCSYY
+889 DDINYY
-895 FEQEEGVNCVIT
+895 FELEEGGNCVIT

-913 HPDAKLWNK
+913 HPQARHWNV

-946 KVMAVNQ
+946 KIMAVNQ
-953 VGVMDKDSKTSFAAG
+953 VGAMDKDSKTSFAAG

-1005 MTTAEVAGIGSL
+1005 MTAAEVAGIGSL

-1055 VKVGEAEPQAFVKS
+1055 VKVGEAEPQAFVKT
-1069 DRGTIEV
+1069 DKGTIEV
-1076 AYRVDKETCVYIYG
+1076 AYRVGKETCVYIYG
-1090 AEQEVADDAET
+1090 AEQEMADDAEA

-1139 GINHTLIDGNS
+1139 GINHTLIDSNS

>member
-10 LFLFCIGIQPALSQ
+10 LFLFCIGIQPALAE
-24 GSEAVFEENFENVVG
+24 GRDLLFEETFEKVVG

-47 DPSQLN
+47 NPSQLDN
-53 HPSGWTFD
+53 PSGWTFD

-78 TLPEIPEL
+78 TLPVIPEL
-86 IGNANLFIY
+86 IGNACLSVNAIH
-95 ANYWRNPDKD
+95 WHNPDKEYD
-105 YEGIDVSY
+105 DDDPFYWDFLAKVN
-113 FEQGVPLSV
+113 V

-131 DEINGKLRMYGVDGN
+131 DECGEERIKMYGVDGN

-158 LRNISIYYST
+158 LRSVSVYYPFGSS
-168 YGYSEGDYI
+168 GGHYI
-177 RFSHEAGPFYDPFDL
+177 RFSHEAGPFYEPFDL
-192 TLNPWNVQVDYGDSI
+192 TLNPWNIQVDDGDSI

-215 DGTEPNRYSQ
+215 DGSMPNHHSQ
-225 RYHKGDKIHIA
+225 RYHKDDKIHIA
-236 STTTVRAALILADGS
+236 STTTVRAAMILADGS
-251 MRHNVPMTYTLTKRY
+251 MRYNDPMTYTLTKRY
-266 DINELPENT
+266 DINEQPENT

-337 ETVYR
+337 GTVYR

-384 NLAWAFIKN
+384 NLARAFFKN
-393 ENLVVVKLPENMTEV
+393 ESLVTVKLPESMTEV
-408 GEDIFGDCKNL
+408 GEDIFADCKTL
-419 RGVKIPEGV
+419 RGVKLPEGV
-428 SRINKEAFYGCSIL
+428 AHIEGAAFQGCNIL
-442 ETINFPAKL
+442 EKLNFPAKL
-451 TSVGDNAFSLCS
+451 TSVGDNAFRSCLSL
-463 KMELDNLPNS
+463 ELDNLPNS
-473 LLHVGQSA
+473 LLYVGREA
-481 FCYVPLQA
+481 FCDVPLKA

-497 IGAGAFSNT
+497 MGAGAFSNT

-517 DSILGGTFSDCP
+517 DSILGETFSNCP

-541 YIGDKAFANSPVK
+541 YIGYNAFSNSPIK

-565 SSTAFTGYSSYCPF
+565 SSYAFLGYSSYCPF

-591 IGKVAYLCVDRDLEE
+591 IGKVAYQCVDRDLEE

-618 NLFENWQGN
+618 ELFESSQGN
-627 ATTFHIP
+627 AFHIP

-641 NKAFAG
+641 NRAFAY
-647 TQIKTL
+647 TQIKAL

-681 VEYIGGRA
+681 VEYIGGGA

-710 FMEPNAPLEKI
+710 FMESNAPLEKI
-721 VIGGKVR
+721 VIGDKVR
-728 RLPNVIFS
+728 RLPRGIFS
-736 GREFTEVALPSCLE
+736 GREFTEVALPACLE

-778 AFSGCKNLTSINLSD
+778 AF
-793 CIRYIGNNVFSECK
+793 
-807 NLTTINLS
+807 
-815 DSIRYI
+815 
-821 GEGAFYGCSSLKNI
+821 YGCSSLKNI
-835 HWPLRLTTIGNYA
+835 HWPLRLTTIGSRA

-865 VGINAFHNCP
+865 VGDGAFYICP

-889 DNCSYY
+889 DDINYY
-895 FEQEEGVNCVIT
+895 FELEEGGNCVIT

-913 HPDAKLWNK
+913 HPQARHWNV

-946 KVMAVNQ
+946 KIMAVNQ
-953 VGVMDKDSKTSFAAG
+953 VGAMDKDSKTSFAAG

-1005 MTTAEVAGIGSL
+1005 MTAAEVAGIGSL

-1055 VKVGEAEPQAFVKS
+1055 VKVGEAEPQAFVKT
-1069 DRGTIEV
+1069 DKGTIEV
-1076 AYRVDKETCVYIYG
+1076 AYRVGKETCVYIYG
-1090 AEQEVADDAET
+1090 AEQEMADDAEA

-1139 GINHTLIDGNS
+1139 GINHTLIDSNS

-1165 PNAPGIYVVRRADGS
+1165 PNAPGIYVVRRANGS

>member
-78 TLPEIPEL
+78 TLPVIPEL
-86 IGNANLFIY
+86 IGNASLLIN
-95 ANYWRNPDKD
+95 ATYWREPDKD
-105 YEGIDVSY
+105 YDDIDPA
-113 FEQGVPLSV
+113 FWDKIATLNV

-131 DEINGKLRMYGVDGN
+131 NECERSLCMYGVDGN
-146 SRLKITAPNDIV
+146 SRLKITAPHDIV
-158 LRNISIYYST
+158 LRYVYVYYPVNNW
-168 YGYSEGDYI
+168 EDPII
-177 RFSHEAGPFYDPFDL
+177 RFSREAGPFYDPFDL
-192 TLNPWNVQVDYGDSI
+192 TLNPWDIQVDDGDDI

-215 DGTEPNRYSQ
+215 DGSMPNRHSQ

-236 STTTVRAALILADGS
+236 STTTVRAAMILADGT
-251 MRHNVPMTYTLTKRY
+251 MRYNIPMTYTLTKRY

-579 INDIQPENHIRY
+579 VNDIQPENHIRY
-591 IGKVAYLCVDRDLEE
+591 IGKVAYQCVDRDLEE

-641 NKAFAG
+641 SRVFAG

-653 PEMLG
+653 PEMPG
-658 LKRIGGEAFYG
+658 LKRIGDEAFYQ
-669 CKNLKKLTIPET
+669 CKNLKKVTIPET
-681 VEYIGGRA
+681 VEYIGGGA

-702 AINAECES
+702 AINAECERL
-710 FMEPNAPLEKI
+710 MESNIPLEKI
-721 VIGGKVR
+721 VIGDKVR
-728 RLPNVIFS
+728 RLPRGIFS
-736 GREFTEVALPSCLE
+736 GREFTEVALPACLE
-750 RIDDYAFSGCENLT
+750 RIDESAFRGCENLT

-769 DSIRYIGDN
+769 DSIRYIGYD
-778 AFSGCKNLTSINLSD
+778 
-793 CIRYIGNNVFSECK
+793 
-807 NLTTINLS
+807 
-815 DSIRYI
+815 
-821 GEGAFYGCSSLKNI
+821 AFYGCSSLKNI
-835 HWPLRLTTIGNYA
+835 HWPLRLTTIGSRA

-865 VGINAFHNCP
+865 VGDGAFYICP

-889 DNCSYY
+889 GDINYY
-895 FEQEEGVNCVIT
+895 FELEEGVNCVIT

-913 HPDAKLWNK
+913 HPQAKYWNK

-946 KVMAVNQ
+946 KIMAVNQ
-953 VGVMDKDSKTSFAAG
+953 VGAMDKDSKTSFAAG

-1005 MTTAEVAGIGSL
+1005 MTAAEVAGIGSL

-1055 VKVGEAEPQAFVKS
+1055 VKVGEAEPQAFVKT
-1069 DRGTIEV
+1069 DKGTIEV
-1076 AYRVDKETCVYIYG
+1076 AYRVGKETCVYIYG
-1090 AEQEVADDAET
+1090 AEQEMADDAEA

>member
-10 LFLFCIGIQPALSQ
+10 LFLFCIGIQPALAE
-24 GSEAVFEENFENVVG
+24 GRDLLFKETFENVVG

-47 DPSQLN
+47 NPSQLDN
-53 HPSGWTFD
+53 PSGWTFD

-78 TLPEIPEL
+78 TLPVIPEL
-86 IGNANLFIY
+86 IGNASLLIN
-95 ANYWRNPDKD
+95 ATYWREPDKD
-105 YEGIDVSY
+105 YDDIDPA
-113 FEQGVPLSV
+113 FWDKIATLNV

-131 DEINGKLRMYGVDGN
+131 NECERSLCMYGVDGN
-146 SRLKITAPNDIV
+146 SRLKITAPHDIV
-158 LRNISIYYST
+158 LRYVYVYYPVNNW
-168 YGYSEGDYI
+168 EDPII
-177 RFSHEAGPFYDPFDL
+177 RFSREAGPFYDPFDL
-192 TLNPWNVQVDYGDSI
+192 TLNPWDIQVDDGDDI

-215 DGTEPNRYSQ
+215 DGSMPNRHSQ

-236 STTTVRAALILADGS
+236 STTTVRAAMILADGT
-251 MRHNVPMTYTLTKRY
+251 MRYNIPMTYTLTKRY

-517 DSILGGTFSDCP
+517 DSIREGTFSNCP

-541 YIGDKAFANSPVK
+541 YIGYKAFSNSPIK

-565 SSTAFTGYSSYCPF
+565 SSYAFTGYSSSYCPF

-591 IGKVAYLCVDRDLEE
+591 IGKVAYQCVDKNLEE

-641 NKAFAG
+641 SRVFAG

-653 PEMLG
+653 PEMPG
-658 LKRIGGEAFYG
+658 LKRIGDEAFYQ
-669 CKNLKKLTIPET
+669 CKNLKKVTIPET
-681 VEYIGGRA
+681 VEYIGGGA

-702 AINAECES
+702 AINAECERL
-710 FMEPNAPLEKI
+710 MESNIPLEKI
-721 VIGGKVR
+721 VIGDKVR
-728 RLPNVIFS
+728 RLPRGIFS
-736 GREFTEVALPSCLE
+736 GREFTEVTLPACLE
-750 RIDDYAFSGCENLT
+750 RIDEFAFYGCKNLT

-778 AFSGCKNLTSINLSD
+778 
-793 CIRYIGNNVFSECK
+793 
-807 NLTTINLS
+807 
-815 DSIRYI
+815 
-821 GEGAFYGCSSLKNI
+821 AFYGCSSLKNI
-835 HWPLRLTTIGNYA
+835 HWPLRLTTIGSRA

-865 VGINAFHNCP
+865 VGDGAFYICP

-889 DNCSYY
+889 GDINYY
-895 FEQEEGVNCVIT
+895 FELKEGVNCVIT
-907 CMSPIP
+907 CMSPTP
-913 HPDAKLWNK
+913 HPQAKYWNK

-946 KVMAVNQ
+946 KIMAVNQ
-953 VGVMDKDSKTSFAAG
+953 VGAMDKDSKTSFAAG

-1005 MTTAEVAGIGSL
+1005 MTAAEVAGIGSL

-1032 VKVNAGDGTMVIDCK
+1032 VKVNTGDGTMVIDCK

-1090 AEQEVADDAET
+1090 AEQEVADDTEA

>member
-1 MRRIKLILF
+1 MRRIKIILF

-78 TLPEIPEL
+78 TLPAIPEL

-105 YEGIDVSY
+105 YEDIDFSY
-113 FEQGVPLSV
+113 FEQEVPLNV
-122 SISNGKLSS
+122 SISSGKLSS

-146 SRLKITAPNDIV
+146 SRLKITAPDDIV

-251 MRHNVPMTYTLTKRY
+251 MCYHVPKTYTLTKRY

-297 NGLVLTGTMNGEDL
+297 SGLVLTGTMNGEDL

-337 ETVYR
+337 ETLYR
-342 TYSPSKGFHEEQKI
+342 SYSPPKGFHQDAYT

-367 EQVPAGFGYK
+367 VQVPAGFGFK

-384 NLAWAFIKN
+384 NLARAFFRN
-393 ENLVVVKLPENMTEV
+393 GSLVTVKLPESMTEL
-408 GEDIFGDCKNL
+408 GENIFDDCKAL
-419 RGVKIPEGV
+419 RGVKLPEGV
-428 SRINKEAFYGCSIL
+428 AHIEGAAFQGCNIMEKL
-442 ETINFPAKL
+442 NFPAKL
-451 TSVGDNAFSLCS
+451 TSVGDNAFRSCLSL
-463 KMELDNLPNS
+463 ELDNLPNS
-473 LLHVGQSA
+473 LLYVGREA
-481 FCYVPLQA
+481 FCDVPLKA

-541 YIGDKAFANSPVK
+541 YIGYGAFSNSPVK

-565 SSTAFTGYSSYCPF
+565 SSYAFLGYSSYCPF

-606 YTIKDGTVTLAD
+606 YTIKEGTVTLAD
-618 NLFENWQGN
+618 NLFESWQG
-627 ATTFHIP
+627 TTFHIP

-653 PEMLG
+653 PEMPG

-669 CKNLKKLTIPET
+669 CKNLKKVTIPET
-681 VEYIGGRA
+681 VEYIGAGI
-689 FYGCSNIWSLTYN
+689 FSGCSNIWSLTYN
-702 AINAECES
+702 AINAECAS
-710 FMEPNAPLEKI
+710 YMFFNNDNHLEKI
-721 VIGGKVR
+721 VIGDKVR
-728 RLPNVIFS
+728 RLPRGLF
-736 GREFTEVALPSCLE
+736 GGKEFTEVTLPACLE
-750 RIDDYAFSGCENLT
+750 RIDDFAFSGCQNLT

-769 DSIRYIGDN
+769 DSIRYIGDY
-778 AFSGCKNLTSINLSD
+778 AFS
-793 CIRYIGNNVFSECK
+793 
-807 NLTTINLS
+807 
-815 DSIRYI
+815 
-821 GEGAFYGCSSLKNI
+821 GCSSLKNI
-835 HWPLRLTTIGNYA
+835 HWPLRLTTIGSQA

-865 VGINAFHNCP
+865 VGDGAFSDCP
-875 FAKTV
+875 AKTV

-889 DNCSYY
+889 DNFTYN
-895 FEQEEGVNCVIT
+895 FWQKEGGNCVIT

-913 HPDAKLWNK
+913 HPVARHWDV

-946 KVMAVNQ
+946 KIMAVNQ
-953 VGVMDKDSKTSFAAG
+953 VGAMDKDSKTSFAAG

-1005 MTTAEVAGIGSL
+1005 MTAAEVAGIGSL

-1032 VKVNAGDGTMVIDCK
+1032 VKVNAGDGTMVIDGK
-1047 TVGKNTLN
+1047 TMGNNTLN

-1090 AEQEVADDAET
+1090 AEQEMADDAET
-1101 AKAHQVAACR
+1101 AKAHQVADCR

>member
-10 LFLFCIGIQPALSQ
+10 LFLFCIGIQPALAE
-24 GSEAVFEENFENVVG
+24 GRDLLFEETFEKVVG

-47 DPSQLN
+47 NPSQLDN
-53 HPSGWTFD
+53 PSGWTFD

-78 TLPEIPEL
+78 TLPVIPEL
-86 IGNANLFIY
+86 IGNACLSVNAIH
-95 ANYWRNPDKD
+95 WHNPDKEYD
-105 YEGIDVSY
+105 DDDPFYWDFLAKVN
-113 FEQGVPLSV
+113 V

-131 DEINGKLRMYGVDGN
+131 DECGEERIKMYGVDGN

-158 LRNISIYYST
+158 LRSVSVYYPFGSS
-168 YGYSEGDYI
+168 GGHYI
-177 RFSHEAGPFYDPFDL
+177 RFSHEAGPFYEPFDL
-192 TLNPWNVQVDYGDSI
+192 TLNPWNIQVDDGDSI

-215 DGTEPNRYSQ
+215 DGSMPNRYSQ
-225 RYHKGDKIHIA
+225 RYHKDDKIHIA
-236 STTTVRAALILADGS
+236 STTTVRAAMILADGS
-251 MRHNVPMTYTLTKRY
+251 MRYNDPMTYTLTKRY
-266 DINELPENT
+266 DINEQPENT

-337 ETVYR
+337 GTVYR

-384 NLAWAFIKN
+384 NLAWAFFKN
-393 ENLVVVKLPENMTEV
+393 ESLVTVKLPESITEV
-408 GEDIFGDCKNL
+408 GEDIFGDCKTL
-419 RGVKIPEGV
+419 RGVKLPEGV

-451 TSVGDNAFSLCS
+451 TSVGDNAFRSCLSL
-463 KMELDNLPNS
+463 ELDNLPNS
-473 LLHVGQSA
+473 LLYVGREA
-481 FCYVPLQA
+481 FCDVPLKA

-497 IGAGAFSNT
+497 MGAGAFSNT
-506 PITEIEMATPC
+506 PITEIEMTTPC
-517 DSILGGTFSDCP
+517 DSIREGTFRDCP

-541 YIGDKAFANSPVK
+541 YIGYSAFSNSPVK

-565 SSTAFTGYSSYCPF
+565 SSYAFLGYSSYCPF

-591 IGKVAYLCVDRDLEE
+591 IGKVAYQCVDRDLEE

-618 NLFENWQGN
+618 ELFESSQGN
-627 ATTFHIP
+627 AFHIP

-641 NKAFAG
+641 NRAFAY
-647 TQIKTL
+647 TQIKAL

-681 VEYIGGRA
+681 VEYIGGGA

-702 AINAECES
+702 AINAECERL
-710 FMEPNAPLEKI
+710 MESNIPLEKI
-721 VIGGKVR
+721 VIGDKVR
-728 RLPNVIFS
+728 RLPNGIFS
-736 GREFTEVALPSCLE
+736 GREFTEVTLPACLE
-750 RIDDYAFSGCENLT
+750 RIDEFAFYGCKNLT

-778 AFSGCKNLTSINLSD
+778 
-793 CIRYIGNNVFSECK
+793 
-807 NLTTINLS
+807 
-815 DSIRYI
+815 
-821 GEGAFYGCSSLKNI
+821 AFYGCSSLKNI
-835 HWPLRLTTIGNYA
+835 HWPLRLTTIGSRA

-865 VGINAFHNCP
+865 VGDGAFYVCP

-889 DNCSYY
+889 GDIIYY
-895 FEQEEGVNCVIT
+895 FELKEGVNCVIT

-913 HPDAKLWNK
+913 HPQARHWNV

-953 VGVMDKDSKTSFAAG
+953 VGAMDKDSKTSFAAG

-1076 AYRVDKETCVYIYG
+1076 AYRVGKETCVYIYG
-1090 AEQEVADDAET
+1090 AEQEMADDAET

-1150 PIIGYYTLDGVKIEQ
+1150 PIIDYYTLDGVKIEQ
-1165 PNAPGIYVVRRADGS
+1165 PNAPGIYVVRRANGS

>member
-215 DGTEPNRYSQ
+215 DGTVPNRYSQ
-225 RYHKGDKIHIA
+225 RYHKDDKIHIA

-251 MRHNVPMTYTLTKRY
+251 MCYHVPKTYTLTKRY

-297 NGLVLTGTMNGEDL
+297 SGLVLTGTMNGEDL

-322 SLAYLDLEK
+322 SLTYLDLEK

-337 ETVYR
+337 ETLYR
-342 TYSPSKGFHEEQKI
+342 SYSPPKGFQQDAYT

-367 EQVPAGFGYK
+367 VQVPAGFGFK

-384 NLAWAFIKN
+384 NLARAFFRN
-393 ENLVVVKLPENMTEV
+393 GSLVTVKLPESMTEL
-408 GEDIFGDCKNL
+408 GENIFDDCKAL
-419 RGVKIPEGV
+419 RGVKLPEGV
-428 SRINKEAFYGCSIL
+428 AHIEGAAFQGCNIL
-442 ETINFPAKL
+442 EKLNFPAKL
-451 TSVGDNAFSLCS
+451 TSVGDNAFRSCLSL
-463 KMELDNLPNS
+463 ELDNLPNS
-473 LLHVGQSA
+473 LLYVGREA
-481 FCYVPLQA
+481 FCDVPLKA

-497 IGAGAFSNT
+497 MGAGAFSNT
-506 PITEIEMATPC
+506 PITEIEMTTPC
-517 DSILGGTFSDCP
+517 DSIREGTFRDCP

-541 YIGDKAFANSPVK
+541 YIGYSAFSNSPVK

-565 SSTAFTGYSSYCPF
+565 SSYAFLGYSSYCPF

-591 IGKVAYLCVDRDLEE
+591 IGKVAYQCVDRDLEE

-618 NLFENWQGN
+618 ELFENWLGN

-728 RLPNVIFS
+728 RLPNGIFS
-736 GREFTEVALPSCLE
+736 GREFTEVTLPACLE
-750 RIDDYAFSGCENLT
+750 RIDESAFYGCKNLT

-778 AFSGCKNLTSINLSD
+778 AF
-793 CIRYIGNNVFSECK
+793 
-807 NLTTINLS
+807 
-815 DSIRYI
+815 
-821 GEGAFYGCSSLKNI
+821 YGCSSLKNI
-835 HWPLRLTTIGNYA
+835 HWPLHLTTIGSKA

-865 VGINAFHNCP
+865 VGDGAFYICP

-889 DNCSYY
+889 GDIIYY
-895 FEQEEGVNCVIT
+895 FELKEGVNCVIT

-913 HPDAKLWNK
+913 HPQAKYWNNWNK

-946 KVMAVNQ
+946 KIMAVNQ
-953 VGVMDKDSKTSFAAG
+953 VGAMDKDSKTSFAAG

-1005 MTTAEVAGIGSL
+1005 MTAAEVAGIGSL

-1090 AEQEVADDAET
+1090 AEQEVADDTET

-1139 GINHTLIDGNS
+1139 GINHTLIDSNS

-1165 PNAPGIYVVRRADGS
+1165 PNAPGIYVVRRANGS

>member
-1 MRRIKLILF
+1 MAEERDLLF
-10 LFLFCIGIQPALSQ
+10 K
-24 GSEAVFEENFENVVG
+24 ETFENVVG

-47 DPSQLN
+47 NPSQLDN
-53 HPSGWTFD
+53 PSGWTFD

-78 TLPEIPEL
+78 TLPVIPEL
-86 IGNANLFIY
+86 IGNASLLIN
-95 ANYWRNPDKD
+95 ATYWREPDKD
-105 YEGIDVSY
+105 YDDIDPA
-113 FEQGVPLSV
+113 FWDKIATLNV

-131 DEINGKLRMYGVDGN
+131 NECERSLCMYGVDGN
-146 SRLKITAPNDIV
+146 SRLKITAPHDIV
-158 LRNISIYYST
+158 LRYVYVYYPVNNW
-168 YGYSEGDYI
+168 EDPII
-177 RFSHEAGPFYDPFDL
+177 RFSREAGPFYDPFDL
-192 TLNPWNVQVDYGDSI
+192 TLNPWDIQVDDGDDI

-215 DGTEPNRYSQ
+215 DGSMPNRHSQ

-236 STTTVRAALILADGS
+236 STTTVRAAMILADGT
-251 MRHNVPMTYTLTKRY
+251 MRYNIPMTYTLTKRY

-297 NGLVLTGTMNGEDL
+297 NGLVLTGIMNGEDL

-342 TYSPSKGFHEEQKI
+342 TYSPSKGFQQEQKI

-481 FCYVPLQA
+481 FCYVPLKA

-517 DSILGGTFSDCP
+517 DSILGETFSNCP

-541 YIGDKAFANSPVK
+541 YIGYNAFSNSPIK

-565 SSTAFTGYSSYCPF
+565 SSNAFRGYSSYCPF

-591 IGKVAYLCVDRDLEE
+591 VGKVAYLCVDRDLEE

-618 NLFENWQGN
+618 NLFENWLGN

-641 NKAFAG
+641 NRAFAY
-647 TQIKTL
+647 TQIKAL

-681 VEYIGGRA
+681 VEYIGGGA

-702 AINAECES
+702 AINAECGS
-710 FMEPNAPLEKI
+710 FMESNASLEKI
-721 VIGGKVR
+721 VIGDKVR
-728 RLPNVIFS
+728 RLPRGIFS
-736 GREFTEVALPSCLE
+736 GREFTEVALPVCLE
-750 RIDDYAFSGCENLT
+750 RIDDSAFSGCKNLT

-778 AFSGCKNLTSINLSD
+778 
-793 CIRYIGNNVFSECK
+793 
-807 NLTTINLS
+807 
-815 DSIRYI
+815 
-821 GEGAFYGCSSLKNI
+821 AFYGCSSLKNI
-835 HWPLRLTTIGNYA
+835 HWPLRLTTIGSRA

-865 VGINAFHNCP
+865 VGDGAFSDCP
-875 FAKTV
+875 AKTV

-889 DNCSYY
+889 DNFTYS
-895 FEQEEGVNCVIT
+895 FLKKEGGNCVII

-913 HPDAKLWNK
+913 HPQAKYWNK

-937 KAQFPDIAD
+937 KVQFPDIAD

-953 VGVMDKDSKTSFAAG
+953 VGAMDKDSKTSFAAG

-1005 MTTAEVAGIGSL
+1005 MTAAEVAGIGSL

-1090 AEQEVADDAET
+1090 AEQEMADDAET

-1139 GINHTLIDGNS
+1139 GINHTLIDSNL

-1165 PNAPGIYVVRRADGS
+1165 PNAPGIYVVRRANGS

>member
-1 MRRIKLILF
+1 M
-10 LFLFCIGIQPALSQ
+10 
-24 GSEAVFEENFENVVG
+24 
-39 TSDGKTKL
+39 
-47 DPSQLN
+47 
-53 HPSGWTFD
+53 
-61 NVYAGEGNLI
+61 
-71 IKEGGSI
+71 
-78 TLPEIPEL
+78 
-86 IGNANLFIY
+86 
-95 ANYWRNPDKD
+95 
-105 YEGIDVSY
+105 
-113 FEQGVPLSV
+113 
-122 SISNGKLSS
+122 
-131 DEINGKLRMYGVDGN
+131 
-146 SRLKITAPNDIV
+146 
-158 LRNISIYYST
+158 
-168 YGYSEGDYI
+168 
-177 RFSHEAGPFYDPFDL
+177 
-192 TLNPWNVQVDYGDSI
+192 
-207 YNITVYTL
+207 
-215 DGTEPNRYSQ
+215 
-225 RYHKGDKIHIA
+225 
-236 STTTVRAALILADGS
+236 ILADGT
-251 MRHNVPMTYTLTKRY
+251 MRYNIPMTYTLTKRY

-579 INDIQPENHIRY
+579 VNDIQPENHIRY
-591 IGKVAYLCVDRDLEE
+591 IGKVAYQCVDRDLEE

-618 NLFENWQGN
+618 ELFESSQGN
-627 ATTFHIP
+627 AFHIP

-641 NKAFAG
+641 SRVFAG

-653 PEMLG
+653 PEMPG
-658 LKRIGGEAFYG
+658 LKRIGDEAFYQ
-669 CKNLKKLTIPET
+669 CKNLKKVTIPET
-681 VEYIGGRA
+681 VEYIGGGA

-702 AINAECES
+702 AINAECERL
-710 FMEPNAPLEKI
+710 MESNIPLEKI
-721 VIGGKVR
+721 VIGDKVR
-728 RLPNVIFS
+728 RLPRGIFS
-736 GREFTEVALPSCLE
+736 GREFTEVTLPACLE
-750 RIDDYAFSGCENLT
+750 RIDEFAFYGCKNLT

-778 AFSGCKNLTSINLSD
+778 
-793 CIRYIGNNVFSECK
+793 
-807 NLTTINLS
+807 
-815 DSIRYI
+815 
-821 GEGAFYGCSSLKNI
+821 AFYGCSSLKNI
-835 HWPLRLTTIGNYA
+835 HWPLRLTTIGSRA

-865 VGINAFHNCP
+865 VGDGAFYICP

-889 DNCSYY
+889 DDINYY
-895 FEQEEGVNCVIT
+895 FELEEGGNCVIT

-913 HPDAKLWNK
+913 HPQARHWNV

-946 KVMAVNQ
+946 KIMAVNQ
-953 VGVMDKDSKTSFAAG
+953 VGAMDKDSKTSFAAG

-1005 MTTAEVAGIGSL
+1005 MTAAEVAGIGSL

-1090 AEQEVADDAET
+1090 AEQEMADDAEA

-1139 GINHTLIDGNS
+1139 GINHTLIDSNS

-1165 PNAPGIYVVRRADGS
+1165 PNAPGIYVVRRANGS

>member
-10 LFLFCIGIQPALSQ
+10 LFLFCIGIQPALAE
-24 GSEAVFEENFENVVG
+24 GRDLLFKETFENVVG

-47 DPSQLN
+47 NPSQLDN
-53 HPSGWTFD
+53 PSGWTFD

-78 TLPEIPEL
+78 TLPVIPEL
-86 IGNANLFIY
+86 IGNASLLIN
-95 ANYWRNPDKD
+95 ATYWREPDKD
-105 YEGIDVSY
+105 YDDIDPA
-113 FEQGVPLSV
+113 FWDKIATLNV

-131 DEINGKLRMYGVDGN
+131 NECERSLCMYGVDGN
-146 SRLKITAPNDIV
+146 SRLKITAPHDIV
-158 LRNISIYYST
+158 LRYVYVYYPVNNW
-168 YGYSEGDYI
+168 EDPII
-177 RFSHEAGPFYDPFDL
+177 RFSREAGPFYDPFDL
-192 TLNPWNVQVDYGDSI
+192 TLNPWDIQVDDGDDI

-215 DGTEPNRYSQ
+215 DGSMPNRHSQ

-236 STTTVRAALILADGS
+236 STTTVRAAMILADGT
-251 MRHNVPMTYTLTKRY
+251 MRYNIPMTYTLTKRY

-579 INDIQPENHIRY
+579 VNDIQPENHIRY
-591 IGKVAYLCVDRDLEE
+591 IGKVAYQCVDRDLEE

-641 NKAFAG
+641 SRVFAG

-653 PEMLG
+653 PEMPG
-658 LKRIGGEAFYG
+658 LKRIGDEAFYQ
-669 CKNLKKLTIPET
+669 CKNLKKVTIPET
-681 VEYIGGRA
+681 VEYIGGGA

-702 AINAECES
+702 AINAECERL
-710 FMEPNAPLEKI
+710 MESNIPLEKI
-721 VIGGKVR
+721 VIGDKVR
-728 RLPNVIFS
+728 RLPRGIFS
-736 GREFTEVALPSCLE
+736 GREFTEVTLPACLE
-750 RIDDYAFSGCENLT
+750 RIDEFAFYG
-764 TINLS
+764 
-769 DSIRYIGDN
+769 
-778 AFSGCKNLTSINLSD
+778 
-793 CIRYIGNNVFSECK
+793 CK

-821 GEGAFYGCSSLKNI
+821 GDDAFYGCSSLKNI
-835 HWPLRLTTIGNYA
+835 HWPLRLTTIGSRA

-865 VGINAFHNCP
+865 VGDGAFYICP

-889 DNCSYY
+889 GDINYY
-895 FEQEEGVNCVIT
+895 FELEEGVNCVIT

-913 HPDAKLWNK
+913 HPQAKYWNK

-946 KVMAVNQ
+946 KIMAVNQ
-953 VGVMDKDSKTSFAAG
+953 VGAMDKDSKTSFAAG

-1005 MTTAEVAGIGSL
+1005 MTAAEVAGIGSL

-1032 VKVNAGDGTMVIDCK
+1032 VKVNTGDGTMVIDCK

-1090 AEQEVADDAET
+1090 AEQEVADDTEA

-1165 PNAPGIYVVRRADGS
+1165 PNAPGIYVVRRANGS

>member
-10 LFLFCIGIQPALSQ
+10 LFLFCIGIQPALAE
-24 GSEAVFEENFENVVG
+24 GRDLLFKETFENVVG

-47 DPSQLN
+47 NPSQLDN
-53 HPSGWTFD
+53 PSGWTFD

-78 TLPEIPEL
+78 TLPVIPEL
-86 IGNANLFIY
+86 IGNASLLIN
-95 ANYWRNPDKD
+95 ATYWREPDKD
-105 YEGIDVSY
+105 YDDIDPA
-113 FEQGVPLSV
+113 FWDKIATLNV

-131 DEINGKLRMYGVDGN
+131 NECERSLCMYGVDGN
-146 SRLKITAPNDIV
+146 SRLKITAPHDIV
-158 LRNISIYYST
+158 LRYVYVYYPVNNW
-168 YGYSEGDYI
+168 EDPII
-177 RFSHEAGPFYDPFDL
+177 RFSREAGPFYDPFDL
-192 TLNPWNVQVDYGDSI
+192 TLNPWDIQVDDGDDI

-215 DGTEPNRYSQ
+215 DGSMPNRHSQ

-236 STTTVRAALILADGS
+236 STTTVRAAMILADGT
-251 MRHNVPMTYTLTKRY
+251 MRYNIPMTYTLTKRY

-517 DSILGGTFSDCP
+517 DSIREGTFSNCP

-541 YIGDKAFANSPVK
+541 YIGYKAFSNSPIK

-565 SSTAFTGYSSYCPF
+565 SSYAFTGYSSSYCPF

-591 IGKVAYLCVDRDLEE
+591 IGKVAYQCVDKNLEE

-641 NKAFAG
+641 SRVFAG

-653 PEMLG
+653 PEMPG
-658 LKRIGGEAFYG
+658 LKRIGDEAFYQ
-669 CKNLKKLTIPET
+669 CKNLKKVTIPET
-681 VEYIGGRA
+681 VEYIGGGA

-702 AINAECES
+702 AINAECERL
-710 FMEPNAPLEKI
+710 MESNIPLEKI
-721 VIGGKVR
+721 VIGDKVR
-728 RLPNVIFS
+728 RLPRGIFS
-736 GREFTEVALPSCLE
+736 GREFTEVTLPACLE
-750 RIDDYAFSGCENLT
+750 RIDEFAFYGCKNLT

-778 AFSGCKNLTSINLSD
+778 
-793 CIRYIGNNVFSECK
+793 
-807 NLTTINLS
+807 
-815 DSIRYI
+815 
-821 GEGAFYGCSSLKNI
+821 AFYGCSSLKNI
-835 HWPLRLTTIGNYA
+835 HWPLRLTTIGSRA

-865 VGINAFHNCP
+865 VGDGAFSDCP
-875 FAKTV
+875 AKTV

-889 DNCSYY
+889 DNFTYS
-895 FEQEEGVNCVIT
+895 FLKKEGGDCVIT

-913 HPDAKLWNK
+913 HPQAECWNV

-1005 MTTAEVAGIGSL
+1005 MTAAEVAGIGSL

-1032 VKVNAGDGTMVIDCK
+1032 VKVNTGDGTMVIDCK

-1090 AEQEVADDAET
+1090 AEQEMADDAET

-1139 GINHTLIDGNS
+1139 GINHTLIDSNS

>member
-10 LFLFCIGIQPALSQ
+10 LFLFCIGIQPALAE
-24 GSEAVFEENFENVVG
+24 GRDLLFEETFEKVVG

-47 DPSQLN
+47 NPSQLDN
-53 HPSGWTFD
+53 PSGWTFD

-78 TLPEIPEL
+78 TLPVIPEL
-86 IGNANLFIY
+86 IGNACLSVNAIH
-95 ANYWRNPDKD
+95 WHNPDKEYD
-105 YEGIDVSY
+105 DDDPFYWDFLAKVN
-113 FEQGVPLSV
+113 V

-131 DEINGKLRMYGVDGN
+131 DECGEERIKMYGVDGN

-158 LRNISIYYST
+158 LRSVSVYYPFGSS
-168 YGYSEGDYI
+168 GGHYI
-177 RFSHEAGPFYDPFDL
+177 RFSHEAGPFYEPFDL
-192 TLNPWNVQVDYGDSI
+192 TLNPWNIQVDDGDSI

-215 DGTEPNRYSQ
+215 DGSMPNHHSQ
-225 RYHKGDKIHIA
+225 RYHKDDKIHIA
-236 STTTVRAALILADGS
+236 STTTVRAAMILADGS
-251 MRHNVPMTYTLTKRY
+251 MRYNDPMTYTLTKRY
-266 DINELPENT
+266 DINEQPENT

-337 ETVYR
+337 GTVYR

-384 NLAWAFIKN
+384 NLAWAFFKN
-393 ENLVVVKLPENMTEV
+393 ESLVTVKLPESITEV
-408 GEDIFGDCKNL
+408 GEDIFGDCKTL
-419 RGVKIPEGV
+419 RGVKLPEGV

-442 ETINFPAKL
+442 EKINFPAKL
-451 TSVGDNAFSLCS
+451 TSVDDNAFVYCGLL
-463 KMELDNLPNS
+463 ELDNLPSS

-481 FCYVPLQA
+481 FCYVPLKA

-497 IGAGAFSNT
+497 IGAGAFSYT
-506 PITEIEMATPC
+506 PITEIEMTTPC
-517 DSILGGTFSDCP
+517 DSIREGTFRGCP

-541 YIGDKAFANSPVK
+541 YIGYNAFSNSPVK

-565 SSTAFTGYSSYCPF
+565 SSNAFRGSSYCPF

-591 IGKVAYLCVDRDLEE
+591 IGKVAYLCVDKNQVE

-618 NLFENWQGN
+618 NLFENWLGN

-641 NKAFAG
+641 NRAFAY
-647 TQIKTL
+647 TQIKAL

-681 VEYIGGRA
+681 VEYIGGGA

-710 FMEPNAPLEKI
+710 FMESNAPLEKI
-721 VIGGKVR
+721 VIGDKVR
-728 RLPNVIFS
+728 RLPRGIFS
-736 GREFTEVALPSCLE
+736 GREFTEVALPACLE
-750 RIDDYAFSGCENLT
+750 RIDDSAFRGCENLT

-769 DSIRYIGDN
+769 DSIRYIGD
-778 AFSGCKNLTSINLSD
+778 D
-793 CIRYIGNNVFSECK
+793 
-807 NLTTINLS
+807 
-815 DSIRYI
+815 
-821 GEGAFYGCSSLKNI
+821 AFYGCSSLKNI
-835 HWPLRLTTIGNYA
+835 HWPLRLTTIGSRA

-865 VGINAFHNCP
+865 VGDGAFSTCP
-875 FAKTV
+875 AKTV

-889 DNCSYY
+889 DNFTYS
-895 FEQEEGVNCVIT
+895 FLKKEGGDCVIT

-913 HPDAKLWNK
+913 HPQAECWNV

-953 VGVMDKDSKTSFAAG
+953 VGAMDKDSKTSFAAG

-1005 MTTAEVAGIGSL
+1005 MTAAEVAGIGSL

-1032 VKVNAGDGTMVIDCK
+1032 VKVNTGDGTMVIDCK

-1090 AEQEVADDAET
+1090 AEQEMADDAET

-1165 PNAPGIYVVRRADGS
+1165 PNAPGIYVVRRANGS

>member
-10 LFLFCIGIQPALSQ
+10 LFLFCIGIQPALAE
-24 GSEAVFEENFENVVG
+24 GRDLLFEETFEKVVG

-47 DPSQLN
+47 NPSQLDN
-53 HPSGWTFD
+53 PSGWTFD

-146 SRLKITAPNDIV
+146 SRLKIIAPNDIV

-215 DGTEPNRYSQ
+215 DGTVPNRYSQ
-225 RYHKGDKIHIA
+225 RYHKDDKIHIA

-251 MRHNVPMTYTLTKRY
+251 MCYHVPKTYTLTKRY
-266 DINELPENT
+266 DINEQPENT

-367 EQVPAGFGYK
+367 EQVPAGFGFK

-384 NLAWAFIKN
+384 NLARAFFRN
-393 ENLVVVKLPENMTEV
+393 RSLVTVKLPESMTEL
-408 GEDIFGDCKNL
+408 GENIFDDCKAL
-419 RGVKIPEGV
+419 RGVKVPEGV
-428 SRINKEAFYGCSIL
+428 SHIDGLAFSGCNIL
-442 ETINFPAKL
+442 EKLNFPEKL
-451 TSVGDNAFSLCS
+451 TSVGDNAFRSCLSL
-463 KMELDNLPNS
+463 ELDNLPNS
-473 LLHVGQSA
+473 LLYVGREA
-481 FCYVPLQA
+481 FCDVPLKA

-497 IGAGAFSNT
+497 MGAYAFSNT

-517 DSILGGTFSDCP
+517 DSIREGTFSDCP

-541 YIGDKAFANSPVK
+541 YIGYGAFSNSPVK

-565 SSTAFTGYSSYCPF
+565 SSYAFLGYSSYCPF

-591 IGKVAYLCVDRDLEE
+591 IGKVAYQCVDRDLEE

-618 NLFENWQGN
+618 ELFESSQGN
-627 ATTFHIP
+627 AFHIP

-647 TQIKTL
+647 TPIKTL
-653 PEMLG
+653 PEMPG
-658 LKRIGGEAFYG
+658 LKRIGDEAFYG

-681 VEYIGGRA
+681 VEYIGGGA

-721 VIGGKVR
+721 VIGDKVR
-728 RLPNVIFS
+728 RLPRGIFS
-736 GREFTEVALPSCLE
+736 GKEFSEVTLPACLE
-750 RIDDYAFSGCENLT
+750 RIDESAFYGCKNLT

-778 AFSGCKNLTSINLSD
+778 
-793 CIRYIGNNVFSECK
+793 
-807 NLTTINLS
+807 
-815 DSIRYI
+815 
-821 GEGAFYGCSSLKNI
+821 AFYGCSSLKNI
-835 HWPLRLTTIGNYA
+835 HWPLRLTTIGSKA

-865 VGINAFHNCP
+865 VGDGAFYVCP

-889 DNCSYY
+889 GDIIYY
-895 FEQEEGVNCVIT
+895 FELKEGVNCVIT

-913 HPDAKLWNK
+913 HPQAKYWNNWNK

-946 KVMAVNQ
+946 KIMAVNQ
-953 VGVMDKDSKTSFAAG
+953 VSVMDEDSKTSFAAG

-1005 MTTAEVAGIGSL
+1005 MTAAEVAGIGSL

-1055 VKVGEAEPQAFVKS
+1055 VKVGEAEPQAFVKT
-1069 DRGTIEV
+1069 DKGTIEV
-1076 AYRVDKETCVYIYG
+1076 AYRVGKETCVYIYG
-1090 AEQEVADDAET
+1090 AEQEMADDAEA

-1165 PNAPGIYVVRRADGS
+1165 PNAPGIYVVRRANGS

>member
-1 MRRIKLILF
+1 M
-10 LFLFCIGIQPALSQ
+10 SQ

-215 DGTEPNRYSQ
+215 DGTVPNRYSQ
-225 RYHKGDKIHIA
+225 RYHKDDKIHIA

-251 MRHNVPMTYTLTKRY
+251 MCYHVPKTYTLTKRY
-266 DINELPENT
+266 DINEQPENT

-331 VKFEYD
+331 VKLEYD
-337 ETVYR
+337 GTVYR

-384 NLAWAFIKN
+384 NLARAFFKN
-393 ENLVVVKLPENMTEV
+393 GSLVTVKLPESMTEL
-408 GEDIFGDCKNL
+408 GENIFDDCKAL
-419 RGVKIPEGV
+419 RGVKLPEGV
-428 SRINKEAFYGCSIL
+428 AHIEGAAFQGCNIL
-442 ETINFPAKL
+442 EKLNFPAKL
-451 TSVGDNAFSLCS
+451 TSVGDNAFRSCLSL
-463 KMELDNLPNS
+463 ELDNLPNS
-473 LLHVGQSA
+473 LLYVGREA
-481 FCYVPLQA
+481 FCDVPLKA

-497 IGAGAFSNT
+497 MGAGAFSNT
-506 PITEIEMATPC
+506 PITEIEMTTPC
-517 DSILGGTFSDCP
+517 DSIWEGTFRDCP

-541 YIGDKAFANSPVK
+541 YIGYSAFSNSPVK

-565 SSTAFTGYSSYCPF
+565 SSNAFLGYSSYCPF

-591 IGKVAYLCVDRDLEE
+591 IGKVAYQCVDRDFEE

-946 KVMAVNQ
+946 KIMAVNQ
-953 VGVMDKDSKTSFAAG
+953 VGAMDKDSKTSFAAG

-1005 MTTAEVAGIGSL
+1005 MTAAEVAGIGSL

-1032 VKVNAGDGTMVIDCK
+1032 VKVNTGDGTMVIDCK

-1090 AEQEVADDAET
+1090 AEQEVADDTEA

-1165 PNAPGIYVVRRADGS
+1165 PNAPGIYVVRRANGS

>member
-10 LFLFCIGIQPALSQ
+10 LFLFCIGIQPALAE
-24 GSEAVFEENFENVVG
+24 GRDLLFKETFENVVG

-47 DPSQLN
+47 NPSQLDN
-53 HPSGWTFD
+53 PSGWTFD

-78 TLPEIPEL
+78 TLPVIPEL
-86 IGNANLFIY
+86 IGNASLLIN
-95 ANYWRNPDKD
+95 ATYWREPDKD
-105 YEGIDVSY
+105 YDDIDPA
-113 FEQGVPLSV
+113 FWDKIATLNV

-131 DEINGKLRMYGVDGN
+131 NECERSLCMYGVDGN
-146 SRLKITAPNDIV
+146 SRLKITAPHDIV
-158 LRNISIYYST
+158 LRYVYVYYPVNNW
-168 YGYSEGDYI
+168 EDPII
-177 RFSHEAGPFYDPFDL
+177 RFSREAGPFYDPFDL
-192 TLNPWNVQVDYGDSI
+192 TLNPWDIQVDDGDDI

-215 DGTEPNRYSQ
+215 DGSMPNRHSQ

-236 STTTVRAALILADGS
+236 STTTVRAAMILADGT
-251 MRHNVPMTYTLTKRY
+251 MRYNIPMTYTLTKRY

-517 DSILGGTFSDCP
+517 DSILGETFSNCP

-541 YIGDKAFANSPVK
+541 YIGYKAFSYSPVK

-565 SSTAFTGYSSYCPF
+565 SSNAFRGSSYCPF

-591 IGKVAYLCVDRDLEE
+591 IGKVAYLCVDKNQEE

-641 NKAFAG
+641 SRVFAG

-653 PEMLG
+653 PEMPG
-658 LKRIGGEAFYG
+658 LKRIGDEAFYQ
-669 CKNLKKLTIPET
+669 CKNLKKVTIPET
-681 VEYIGGRA
+681 VEYIGGGA

-702 AINAECES
+702 AINAECERL
-710 FMEPNAPLEKI
+710 MESNIPLEKI
-721 VIGGKVR
+721 VIGDKVR
-728 RLPNVIFS
+728 RLPRGIFS
-736 GREFTEVALPSCLE
+736 GREFTEVTLPACLE
-750 RIDDYAFSGCENLT
+750 RIDEFAFYGCKNLT

-778 AFSGCKNLTSINLSD
+778 
-793 CIRYIGNNVFSECK
+793 
-807 NLTTINLS
+807 
-815 DSIRYI
+815 
-821 GEGAFYGCSSLKNI
+821 AFYGCSSLKNI
-835 HWPLRLTTIGNYA
+835 HWPLRLTTIGSRA

-865 VGINAFHNCP
+865 VGDGAFSDCP
-875 FAKTV
+875 AKTV

-889 DNCSYY
+889 DNFTYS
-895 FEQEEGVNCVIT
+895 FLKKEGGDCVIT

-913 HPDAKLWNK
+913 HPQAECWNV

-953 VGVMDKDSKTSFAAG
+953 VGVMDKDSKISFAAG

-1005 MTTAEVAGIGSL
+1005 MTAAEVAGIGSL

-1055 VKVGEAEPQAFVKS
+1055 VKVGEAEPQAFVKT
-1069 DRGTIEV
+1069 DKGTIEV
-1076 AYRVDKETCVYIYG
+1076 AYRVGKETCVYIYG
-1090 AEQEVADDAET
+1090 AEQEMADDAET

-1139 GINHTLIDGNS
+1139 GINHTLIDSNS

-1165 PNAPGIYVVRRADGS
+1165 PNAPGIYVVRRANGS

>member
-1 MRRIKLILF
+1 
-10 LFLFCIGIQPALSQ
+10 
-24 GSEAVFEENFENVVG
+24 
-39 TSDGKTKL
+39 
-47 DPSQLN
+47 
-53 HPSGWTFD
+53 
-61 NVYAGEGNLI
+61 
-71 IKEGGSI
+71 
-78 TLPEIPEL
+78 
-86 IGNANLFIY
+86 
-95 ANYWRNPDKD
+95 
-105 YEGIDVSY
+105 
-113 FEQGVPLSV
+113 
-122 SISNGKLSS
+122 
-131 DEINGKLRMYGVDGN
+131 
-146 SRLKITAPNDIV
+146 
-158 LRNISIYYST
+158 
-168 YGYSEGDYI
+168 
-177 RFSHEAGPFYDPFDL
+177 
-192 TLNPWNVQVDYGDSI
+192 
-207 YNITVYTL
+207 
-215 DGTEPNRYSQ
+215 
-225 RYHKGDKIHIA
+225 
-236 STTTVRAALILADGS
+236 
-251 MRHNVPMTYTLTKRY
+251 MTYTLTKRY
-266 DINELPENT
+266 DINEQPENT

-337 ETVYR
+337 GTVYR

-384 NLAWAFIKN
+384 NLAWAFFKN
-393 ENLVVVKLPENMTEV
+393 ESLVTVKLPESITEV
-408 GEDIFGDCKNL
+408 GEDIFGDCKTL
-419 RGVKIPEGV
+419 RGVKLPEGV

-481 FCYVPLQA
+481 FCYVPLKA

-517 DSILGGTFSDCP
+517 DSILGETFSNCP

-541 YIGDKAFANSPVK
+541 YIGYNAFSNSPVK

-565 SSTAFTGYSSYCPF
+565 SSNAFRGYSSYCPF

-591 IGKVAYLCVDRDLEE
+591 VGKVAYLCVDKNLEE
-606 YTIKDGTVTLAD
+606 YTIKEGTVTLAD
-618 NLFENWQGN
+618 NLFENWLGN

-641 NKAFAG
+641 NRAFAY
-647 TQIKTL
+647 TQIKAL

-681 VEYIGGRA
+681 VEYIGGGA

-702 AINAECES
+702 AINAECGS
-710 FMEPNAPLEKI
+710 FMESNASLEKI
-721 VIGGKVR
+721 VIGDKVR
-728 RLPNVIFS
+728 RLPRGIFS
-736 GREFTEVALPSCLE
+736 GREFTEVALPACLE
-750 RIDDYAFSGCENLT
+750 RIDDSAFYGCKNLT

-778 AFSGCKNLTSINLSD
+778 AF
-793 CIRYIGNNVFSECK
+793 
-807 NLTTINLS
+807 
-815 DSIRYI
+815 
-821 GEGAFYGCSSLKNI
+821 YGCSSLKNI
-835 HWPLRLTTIGNYA
+835 HWSLRLTTIGSRA

-865 VGINAFHNCP
+865 VGDGAFSDCP
-875 FAKTV
+875 AKTV

-889 DNCSYY
+889 DNFTYR
-895 FEQEEGVNCVIT
+895 FLKKEGGDCVIT

-913 HPDAKLWNK
+913 HPQAKYWNK

-953 VGVMDKDSKTSFAAG
+953 VGAMDKDSKTSFAAG

-1005 MTTAEVAGIGSL
+1005 MTAAEVAGIGSL

-1032 VKVNAGDGTMVIDCK
+1032 IKVNVGDGTMVIDCK

-1055 VKVGEAEPQAFVKS
+1055 VKVGEAEPQAFVKT
-1069 DRGTIEV
+1069 DKGTIEV
-1076 AYRVDKETCVYIYG
+1076 AYRVGKETCVYIYG
-1090 AEQEVADDAET
+1090 AEQEMADDAET

-1139 GINHTLIDGNS
+1139 GINHTLIDSNS

-1165 PNAPGIYVVRRADGS
+1165 PNAPGIYVVRRANGS

>member
-1 MRRIKLILF
+1 MAEGRDLLF
-10 LFLFCIGIQPALSQ
+10 K
-24 GSEAVFEENFENVVG
+24 ETFENVVG

-47 DPSQLN
+47 NPSQLDN
-53 HPSGWTFD
+53 PSGWTFD

-78 TLPEIPEL
+78 TLPVIPEL
-86 IGNANLFIY
+86 IGNASLLIN
-95 ANYWRNPDKD
+95 ATYWREPDKD
-105 YEGIDVSY
+105 YDDIDPA
-113 FEQGVPLSV
+113 FWDKIATLNV

-131 DEINGKLRMYGVDGN
+131 NECERSLCMYGVDGN
-146 SRLKITAPNDIV
+146 SRLKITAPHDIV
-158 LRNISIYYST
+158 LRYVYVYYPVNNW
-168 YGYSEGDYI
+168 EDPII
-177 RFSHEAGPFYDPFDL
+177 RFSREAGSFYDPFDL
-192 TLNPWNVQVDYGDSI
+192 TLNPWDIQVDDGDDI

-215 DGTEPNRYSQ
+215 DGSMPNRHSQ

-236 STTTVRAALILADGS
+236 STTTVRAAMILADGT
-251 MRHNVPMTYTLTKRY
+251 MRYNIPMTYTLTKRY

-451 TSVGDNAFSLCS
+451 TSVGDNTFSLCS

-579 INDIQPENHIRY
+579 VNDIQPENHIRY
-591 IGKVAYLCVDRDLEE
+591 IGKVAYQCVDRDLEE

-618 NLFENWQGN
+618 ELFESSQGN
-627 ATTFHIP
+627 AFHIP

-641 NKAFAG
+641 GRVFAG

-653 PEMLG
+653 PEMPG
-658 LKRIGGEAFYG
+658 LKRIGDEAFYQ
-669 CKNLKKLTIPET
+669 CKNLKKVTIPET
-681 VEYIGGRA
+681 VEYIGGGA

-702 AINAECES
+702 AINAECERL
-710 FMEPNAPLEKI
+710 MESNIPLEKI
-721 VIGGKVR
+721 VIGDKVR
-728 RLPNVIFS
+728 RLPRGIFS
-736 GREFTEVALPSCLE
+736 GREFTEVTLPACLE
-750 RIDDYAFSGCENLT
+750 RIDEFAFYGCKNLT

-778 AFSGCKNLTSINLSD
+778 
-793 CIRYIGNNVFSECK
+793 
-807 NLTTINLS
+807 
-815 DSIRYI
+815 
-821 GEGAFYGCSSLKNI
+821 AFYGCSSLKNI
-835 HWPLRLTTIGNYA
+835 HWPLRLTTIGSRA

-865 VGINAFHNCP
+865 VGDGAFYICP

-889 DNCSYY
+889 DDINYY
-895 FEQEEGVNCVIT
+895 FELEEGGNCVIT

-913 HPDAKLWNK
+913 HPQARHWNV

-946 KVMAVNQ
+946 KIMAVNQ
-953 VGVMDKDSKTSFAAG
+953 VGAMDKDSKTSFAAG

-993 DSTDGSIVLNST
+993 DSTDGSTVLNST

-1032 VKVNAGDGTMVIDCK
+1032 VKVNAGDGTMVIDGK
-1047 TVGKNTLN
+1047 TKGNNTLN

-1069 DRGTIEV
+1069 DRGAIEV

-1090 AEQEVADDAET
+1090 AEQEMADDAEV

-1139 GINHTLIDGNS
+1139 GINHTLIDSNS

-1165 PNAPGIYVVRRADGS
+1165 PNAPGIYVVRRANGS

>member
-1 MRRIKLILF
+1 MAEE
-10 LFLFCIGIQPALSQ
+10 GGAL
-24 GSEAVFEENFENVVG
+24 FEETFQNVVG

-47 DPSQLN
+47 NPSQLDN
-53 HPSGWTFD
+53 PSGWTFD

-78 TLPEIPEL
+78 TLPVIPEL
-86 IGNANLFIY
+86 IGNACLSITAFH
-95 ANYWRNPDKD
+95 WHNPDKEYD
-105 YEGIDVSY
+105 DDDPSY
-113 FEQGVPLSV
+113 WDPSYWDFPAKVNI

-131 DEINGKLRMYGVDGN
+131 DESGGGIRMYGVDGN
-146 SRLKITAPNDIV
+146 SRLKITAPNDIM
-158 LRNISIYYST
+158 LRHVSVYYS
-168 YGYSEGDYI
+168 GGFSEGDYI

-192 TLNPWNVQVDYGDSI
+192 TLNPWNIQVDDGDSI

-215 DGTEPNRYSQ
+215 DGSMPNRHSQ
-225 RYHKGDKIHIA
+225 RYHKDDKIHIA

-251 MRHNVPMTYTLTKRY
+251 MMHHVPMTYTLTKRY

-337 ETVYR
+337 GTVYR
-342 TYSPSKGFHEEQKI
+342 TYSPSKGFQQEQKI

-367 EQVPAGFGYK
+367 EQVSAGFGYK
-377 RYDCYRN
+377 QYDCYRN
-384 NLAWAFIKN
+384 NLARAFFKN
-393 ENLVVVKLPENMTEV
+393 ESLVTVKLPESMTEV
-408 GEDIFGDCKNL
+408 GEDIFADCKTL
-419 RGVKIPEGV
+419 RGVKLPEGV
-428 SRINKEAFYGCSIL
+428 SRINKEAFWGCSIL
-442 ETINFPAKL
+442 EKINFPAKL
-451 TSVGDNAFSLCS
+451 TSVDDNAFVLCGSL
-463 KMELDNLPNS
+463 ELDNLPNS
-473 LLHVGQSA
+473 ILHVGQSA
-481 FCYVPLQA
+481 FCYVPLKA

-497 IGAGAFSNT
+497 IGAGAFSDT

-517 DSILGGTFSDCP
+517 DSILGGTFRDCP

-541 YIGDKAFANSPVK
+541 YIGDNAFANSPVK
-554 EANLPSTLRDI
+554 EANLPSTLRDV
-565 SSTAFTGYSSYCPF
+565 SSTAFSGYSSYCPF

-591 IGKVAYLCVDRDLEE
+591 IGRVAYQCVDRNLEE

-618 NLFENWQGN
+618 NLFESSQGN
-627 ATTFHIP
+627 AFHIP

-641 NKAFAG
+641 NRAFAY
-647 TQIKTL
+647 TQIKAL

-681 VEYIGGRA
+681 VEYIGGSA

-721 VIGGKVR
+721 VIGDKVR
-728 RLPNVIFS
+728 RLPNGIFS

-778 AFSGCKNLTSINLSD
+778 AF
-793 CIRYIGNNVFSECK
+793 
-807 NLTTINLS
+807 
-815 DSIRYI
+815 
-821 GEGAFYGCSSLKNI
+821 YGCSSLKNI

-865 VGINAFHNCP
+865 VGDGAFSTCP
-875 FAKTV
+875 AKTV

-889 DNCSYY
+889 DNFTYN
-895 FEQEEGVNCVIT
+895 FWQKEGGNCVIT

-913 HPDAKLWNK
+913 HPVARHWDV

-946 KVMAVNQ
+946 KIMVVNQ
-953 VGVMDKDSKTSFAAG
+953 VGAMDKDSKTSFAAG

-1005 MTTAEVAGIGSL
+1005 MTAAEVAGIGSL

-1055 VKVGEAEPQAFVKS
+1055 VKVGEAEPQAFVKT
-1069 DRGTIEV
+1069 DKGTIEV
-1076 AYRVDKETCVYIYG
+1076 AYQVGKETCIYIYG
-1090 AEQEVADDAET
+1090 AELET
-1101 AKAHQVAACR
+1101 
-1111 PLSRAAALS
+1111 AALS
-1120 ASASENCVKIYA
+1120 ASASDNCVKIYA
-1132 VGVSQST
+1132 VGVSQAT
-1139 GINHTLIDGNS
+1139 GISHTLIDSNS
-1150 PIIGYYTLDGVKIEQ
+1150 PIIGYYTLDGVKVEK
-1165 PNAPGIYVVRRADGS
+1165 PNAPGIYVVRRANGS
-1180 NYKLVIK
+1180 SYKLVIK

>member
-215 DGTEPNRYSQ
+215 DGTVPNRYSQ
-225 RYHKGDKIHIA
+225 RYHKDDKIHIA

-251 MRHNVPMTYTLTKRY
+251 MCYHVPKTYTLTKRY
-266 DINELPENT
+266 DINEQPENT

-284 LKKQLLDLDPDEV
+284 LKMQLLDLDPDEV

-331 VKFEYD
+331 VKLEYD
-337 ETVYR
+337 GTVYR

-384 NLAWAFIKN
+384 NLARAFFKN
-393 ENLVVVKLPENMTEV
+393 GSLVTVKLPESMTEL
-408 GEDIFGDCKNL
+408 GENIFDDCKAL
-419 RGVKIPEGV
+419 RGVKLPEGV
-428 SRINKEAFYGCSIL
+428 AHIEGAAFQGCNIL
-442 ETINFPAKL
+442 EKLNFPAKL
-451 TSVGDNAFSLCS
+451 TSVGDNAFRSCLSL
-463 KMELDNLPNS
+463 ELDNLPNS
-473 LLHVGQSA
+473 LLYVGREA
-481 FCYVPLQA
+481 FCDVPLKA

-497 IGAGAFSNT
+497 MGAGAFSNT
-506 PITEIEMATPC
+506 PITEIEMTTPC
-517 DSILGGTFSDCP
+517 DSIWEGTFRDCP

-541 YIGDKAFANSPVK
+541 YIGYSAFSNSPVK

-565 SSTAFTGYSSYCPF
+565 SSNAFLGYSSYCPF

-591 IGKVAYLCVDRDLEE
+591 IGKVAYQCVDRDLEE

-946 KVMAVNQ
+946 KIMAVNQ
-953 VGVMDKDSKTSFAAG
+953 VGAMDKDSKTSFAAG

-1005 MTTAEVAGIGSL
+1005 MTAAEVAGIGSL

-1076 AYRVDKETCVYIYG
+1076 AYRVGKETCVYIYG
-1090 AEQEVADDAET
+1090 AEQEMADDAET

-1139 GINHTLIDGNS
+1139 GINHTLIDSNS

-1165 PNAPGIYVVRRADGS
+1165 PNAPGIYVVRRANGS

>member
-10 LFLFCIGIQPALSQ
+10 LFLFCIGIQPALAE
-24 GSEAVFEENFENVVG
+24 GRDLLFKETFENVVG

-47 DPSQLN
+47 NPSQLDN
-53 HPSGWTFD
+53 PSGWTFD

-78 TLPEIPEL
+78 TLPVIPEL
-86 IGNANLFIY
+86 IGNASLLIN
-95 ANYWRNPDKD
+95 ATYWREPDKD
-105 YEGIDVSY
+105 YDDIDPA
-113 FEQGVPLSV
+113 FWDKIATLNV

-131 DEINGKLRMYGVDGN
+131 NECERSLCMYGVDGN
-146 SRLKITAPNDIV
+146 SRLKITAPHDIV
-158 LRNISIYYST
+158 LRYVYVYYPVNNW
-168 YGYSEGDYI
+168 EDPII
-177 RFSHEAGPFYDPFDL
+177 RFSREAGPFYDPFDL
-192 TLNPWNVQVDYGDSI
+192 TLNPWDIQVDDGDDI

-215 DGTEPNRYSQ
+215 DGSMPNRHSQ

-236 STTTVRAALILADGS
+236 STTTVRAAMILADGT
-251 MRHNVPMTYTLTKRY
+251 MRYNIPMTYTLTKRY

-311 KFLADAQGLVG
+311 KCLADAQGLVG

-384 NLAWAFIKN
+384 NLARAFFKN
-393 ENLVVVKLPENMTEV
+393 GSLVTVKLPESMTEL
-408 GEDIFGDCKNL
+408 GENIFDDCKAL
-419 RGVKIPEGV
+419 RGVKLPEGV
-428 SRINKEAFYGCSIL
+428 AHIEGAAFQGCNIL
-442 ETINFPAKL
+442 EKLNFPAKL
-451 TSVGDNAFSLCS
+451 TSVGDNAFRSCLSL
-463 KMELDNLPNS
+463 ELDNLPNS
-473 LLHVGQSA
+473 LLYVGREA
-481 FCYVPLQA
+481 FCDVPLKA

-497 IGAGAFSNT
+497 MGAGAFSNT
-506 PITEIEMATPC
+506 PITEIEMTTPC
-517 DSILGGTFSDCP
+517 DSIREGTFRDCP

-541 YIGDKAFANSPVK
+541 YIGYSAFSNSPVK

-565 SSTAFTGYSSYCPF
+565 SSYAFLGYSSYCPF

-591 IGKVAYLCVDRDLEE
+591 IGKVAYQCVDRDLEE

-618 NLFENWQGN
+618 ELFESSQGN
-627 ATTFHIP
+627 AFHIP

-641 NKAFAG
+641 NRAFAY
-647 TQIKTL
+647 TQIKAL
-653 PEMLG
+653 PEMPG
-658 LKRIGGEAFYG
+658 LKRIGDEAFYQ
-669 CKNLKKLTIPET
+669 CKNLKKVTIPET
-681 VEYIGGRA
+681 VEYIGGGA

-702 AINAECES
+702 AINAECERL
-710 FMEPNAPLEKI
+710 MESNIPLEKI
-721 VIGGKVR
+721 VIGDKVR
-728 RLPNVIFS
+728 RLPRGIFS

-750 RIDDYAFSGCENLT
+750 RIDEFAFYGCKNLT

-778 AFSGCKNLTSINLSD
+778 
-793 CIRYIGNNVFSECK
+793 
-807 NLTTINLS
+807 
-815 DSIRYI
+815 
-821 GEGAFYGCSSLKNI
+821 AFYGCSSLKNI
-835 HWPLRLTTIGNYA
+835 HWPLRLTTIGSRA

-865 VGINAFHNCP
+865 VGDGAFYICP

-889 DNCSYY
+889 GDINYY
-895 FEQEEGVNCVIT
+895 FELEEGVNCVIT

-913 HPDAKLWNK
+913 HPQAKYWNK

-953 VGVMDKDSKTSFAAG
+953 VGAMDKDSKTSFAAG

-1005 MTTAEVAGIGSL
+1005 MTAAEVAGIGSL

-1032 VKVNAGDGTMVIDCK
+1032 VKVNTGDGTMVIDCK

-1090 AEQEVADDAET
+1090 AEQEVADDAEA

-1139 GINHTLIDGNS
+1139 GINHTLIDSNS

>member
-78 TLPEIPEL
+78 TLPVIPEL
-86 IGNANLFIY
+86 IGNASLLIN
-95 ANYWRNPDKD
+95 ATYWREPDKD
-105 YEGIDVSY
+105 YDDIDPA
-113 FEQGVPLSV
+113 FWDKIATLNV

-131 DEINGKLRMYGVDGN
+131 NECERSLCMYGVDGN
-146 SRLKITAPNDIV
+146 SRLKITAPHDIV
-158 LRNISIYYST
+158 LRYVYVYYPVNNW
-168 YGYSEGDYI
+168 EDPII
-177 RFSHEAGPFYDPFDL
+177 RFSREAGPFYDPFDL
-192 TLNPWNVQVDYGDSI
+192 TLNPWDIQVDDGDDI

-215 DGTEPNRYSQ
+215 DGSMPNRHSQ

-236 STTTVRAALILADGS
+236 STTTVRAAMILADGT
-251 MRHNVPMTYTLTKRY
+251 MRYNIPMTYTLTKRY

-481 FCYVPLQA
+481 FCYVQLQA

-579 INDIQPENHIRY
+579 VNDIQPENHIRY
-591 IGKVAYLCVDRDLEE
+591 IGKVAYQCVDRDLEE

-641 NKAFAG
+641 SRVFAG

-653 PEMLG
+653 PEMPG
-658 LKRIGGEAFYG
+658 LKRIGDEAFYQ
-669 CKNLKKLTIPET
+669 CKNLKKVTIPET
-681 VEYIGGRA
+681 VEYIGGGA

-702 AINAECES
+702 AINAECERL
-710 FMEPNAPLEKI
+710 MESNIPLEKI
-721 VIGGKVR
+721 VIGDKVR
-728 RLPNVIFS
+728 RLPRGIFS
-736 GREFTEVALPSCLE
+736 GREFTEVALPACLE
-750 RIDDYAFSGCENLT
+750 RIDESAFRGCENLT

-769 DSIRYIGDN
+769 DSIRYIGYD
-778 AFSGCKNLTSINLSD
+778 
-793 CIRYIGNNVFSECK
+793 
-807 NLTTINLS
+807 
-815 DSIRYI
+815 
-821 GEGAFYGCSSLKNI
+821 AFYGCSSLKNI
-835 HWPLRLTTIGNYA
+835 HWPLRLTTIGSRA

-865 VGINAFHNCP
+865 VGDGAFYICP

-889 DNCSYY
+889 GDINYY
-895 FEQEEGVNCVIT
+895 FELEEGVNCVIT

-913 HPDAKLWNK
+913 HPQAKYWNK

-953 VGVMDKDSKTSFAAG
+953 VGAMDKDSKTSFAAG

-1005 MTTAEVAGIGSL
+1005 MTAAEVAEIGSL

-1076 AYRVDKETCVYIYG
+1076 AYRVGKETCVYIYG
-1090 AEQEVADDAET
+1090 AEQEMADDAEA

>member
-10 LFLFCIGIQPALSQ
+10 LFLFCIGIQPALAE
-24 GSEAVFEENFENVVG
+24 GRDLLFKETFENVVG

-47 DPSQLN
+47 NPSQLDN
-53 HPSGWTFD
+53 PSGWTFD

-78 TLPEIPEL
+78 TLPVIPEL
-86 IGNANLFIY
+86 IGNACLSVNAIH
-95 ANYWRNPDKD
+95 WHNPDKEYD
-105 YEGIDVSY
+105 DDDPFYWDFLAKVN
-113 FEQGVPLSV
+113 V

-131 DEINGKLRMYGVDGN
+131 DECGEERIKMYGVDGN

-158 LRNISIYYST
+158 LRSVSVYYPFGSS
-168 YGYSEGDYI
+168 GGHYI
-177 RFSHEAGPFYDPFDL
+177 RFSHEAGPFYEPFDL
-192 TLNPWNVQVDYGDSI
+192 TLNPWNIQVDDGDSI

-215 DGTEPNRYSQ
+215 DGSMPNHHSQ
-225 RYHKGDKIHIA
+225 RYHKDDKIHIA
-236 STTTVRAALILADGS
+236 STTTVRAAMILADGS
-251 MRHNVPMTYTLTKRY
+251 MRYNDPMTYTLTKRY
-266 DINELPENT
+266 DINEQPENT

-337 ETVYR
+337 GTVYR

-384 NLAWAFIKN
+384 NLAWAFFKN
-393 ENLVVVKLPENMTEV
+393 ESLVTVKLPESITEV
-408 GEDIFGDCKNL
+408 GEDIFGDCKTL
-419 RGVKIPEGV
+419 RGVKLPEGV

-481 FCYVPLQA
+481 FCYVPLKA

-517 DSILGGTFSDCP
+517 DSILGETFSNCP

-541 YIGDKAFANSPVK
+541 YIGYNAFSNSPIK

-565 SSTAFTGYSSYCPF
+565 SSNAFRGYSSYCPF

-591 IGKVAYLCVDRDLEE
+591 VGKVAYLCVDKNLEE
-606 YTIKDGTVTLAD
+606 YTIKEGTVTLAD
-618 NLFENWQGN
+618 NLFENWLGN

-641 NKAFAG
+641 NRAFAG
-647 TQIKTL
+647 TPIKTL
-653 PEMLG
+653 PEMPG
-658 LKRIGGEAFYG
+658 LKRIGDEAFYG
-669 CKNLKKLTIPET
+669 CKNLKKVTIPET
-681 VEYIGGRA
+681 VEYIGAGI
-689 FYGCSNIWSLTYN
+689 FSGCSNIWSLTYN
-702 AINAECES
+702 AINAECAS
-710 FMEPNAPLEKI
+710 YMFFNNDNHLEKI
-721 VIGGKVR
+721 VIGDKVR
-728 RLPNVIFS
+728 RLPRGLF
-736 GREFTEVALPSCLE
+736 GGKEFTEVTLPACLE
-750 RIDDYAFSGCENLT
+750 RIDDNAFSGCENLT

-769 DSIRYIGDN
+769 DSIRYIGYD
-778 AFSGCKNLTSINLSD
+778 
-793 CIRYIGNNVFSECK
+793 
-807 NLTTINLS
+807 
-815 DSIRYI
+815 
-821 GEGAFYGCSSLKNI
+821 AFYGCSSLKNI
-835 HWPLRLTTIGNYA
+835 HWPLRLTTIGSRA

-865 VGINAFHNCP
+865 VGDGAFYICP

-889 DNCSYY
+889 GDINYY
-895 FEQEEGVNCVIT
+895 FELKEGVNCVIT

-913 HPDAKLWNK
+913 HPQAKYWNK

-937 KAQFPDIAD
+937 KAQFPEIAD

-953 VGVMDKDSKTSFAAG
+953 VGAMDKDSKTSFAAG

-1005 MTTAEVAGIGSL
+1005 MTAAEVAGIGSL

-1032 VKVNAGDGTMVIDCK
+1032 VKVNSGDGTMVIDCK

-1055 VKVGEAEPQAFVKS
+1055 VKVGEAEPQAFVKT
-1069 DRGTIEV
+1069 DKGTIEV
-1076 AYRVDKETCVYIYG
+1076 AYRVGKETCVYIYG
-1090 AEQEVADDAET
+1090 AEQEMADDAEA

-1139 GINHTLIDGNS
+1139 GINHTLIDSNS

-1165 PNAPGIYVVRRADGS
+1165 PNAPGIYVVRRANGS

>member
-1 MRRIKLILF
+1 MAEGRDLL
-10 LFLFCIGIQPALSQ
+10 
-24 GSEAVFEENFENVVG
+24 FEETFEKVVG

-47 DPSQLN
+47 NPSQLDN
-53 HPSGWTFD
+53 PSGWTFD

-78 TLPEIPEL
+78 TLPVIPEL
-86 IGNANLFIY
+86 IGNACLSVNAIH
-95 ANYWRNPDKD
+95 WHNPDKEYD
-105 YEGIDVSY
+105 DDDPFYWDFLAKVN
-113 FEQGVPLSV
+113 V

-131 DEINGKLRMYGVDGN
+131 DECGEERIKMYGVDGN

-158 LRNISIYYST
+158 LRSVSVYYPFGSS
-168 YGYSEGDYI
+168 GGHYI
-177 RFSHEAGPFYDPFDL
+177 RFSHEAGPFYEPFDL
-192 TLNPWNVQVDYGDSI
+192 TLNPWNIQVDDGDSI

-215 DGTEPNRYSQ
+215 DGSMPNHHSQ
-225 RYHKGDKIHIA
+225 RYHKDDKIHIA
-236 STTTVRAALILADGS
+236 STTTVRAAMILADGS
-251 MRHNVPMTYTLTKRY
+251 MRYNDPMTYTLTKRY
-266 DINELPENT
+266 DINEQPENT

-297 NGLVLTGTMNGEDL
+297 NGLVLTGTMNGKDL

-337 ETVYR
+337 GTVYR

-384 NLAWAFIKN
+384 NLARAFFKN
-393 ENLVVVKLPENMTEV
+393 GSLVTVKLPESMTEV
-408 GEDIFGDCKNL
+408 GEDIFADCKTL
-419 RGVKIPEGV
+419 RGVKLPEGV
-428 SRINKEAFYGCSIL
+428 AHIEGAAFQGCNIL
-442 ETINFPAKL
+442 EKLNFPAKL
-451 TSVGDNAFSLCS
+451 TSVGDNAFRSCLSL
-463 KMELDNLPNS
+463 ELDNLPNS
-473 LLHVGQSA
+473 LLYVGREA
-481 FCYVPLQA
+481 FCDVPLKA

-497 IGAGAFSNT
+497 MGAGAFSNT

-517 DSILGGTFSDCP
+517 DSILGETFSNCP

-541 YIGDKAFANSPVK
+541 YIGYNAFSNSPIK

-565 SSTAFTGYSSYCPF
+565 SSYAFLGYSSYCPF

-591 IGKVAYLCVDRDLEE
+591 IGKVAYQCVDRDLEE

-618 NLFENWQGN
+618 ELFESSQGN
-627 ATTFHIP
+627 AFHIP

-641 NKAFAG
+641 NRAFAY
-647 TQIKTL
+647 TQIKAL

-681 VEYIGGRA
+681 VEYIGGGA

-728 RLPNVIFS
+728 RLPNGIFS
-736 GREFTEVALPSCLE
+736 GREFTEVTLPACLE
-750 RIDDYAFSGCENLT
+750 RIDEFAFYGCKNLT

-778 AFSGCKNLTSINLSD
+778 
-793 CIRYIGNNVFSECK
+793 
-807 NLTTINLS
+807 
-815 DSIRYI
+815 
-821 GEGAFYGCSSLKNI
+821 AFYGCSSLKNI
-835 HWPLRLTTIGNYA
+835 HWPLRLTTIGSRA

-865 VGINAFHNCP
+865 VGDGAFYICP

-889 DNCSYY
+889 DDINYY
-895 FEQEEGVNCVIT
+895 FELEEGGNCVIT

-913 HPDAKLWNK
+913 HPQARHWNV

-946 KVMAVNQ
+946 KIMAVNQ
-953 VGVMDKDSKTSFAAG
+953 VGAMDKDSKTSFAAG

-1005 MTTAEVAGIGSL
+1005 MTAAEVAGIGSL

-1055 VKVGEAEPQAFVKS
+1055 VKVGEAEPQAFVKT
-1069 DRGTIEV
+1069 DKGTIEV
-1076 AYRVDKETCVYIYG
+1076 AYRVGKETCVYIYG
-1090 AEQEVADDAET
+1090 AEQEMADDAEA

-1139 GINHTLIDGNS
+1139 GINHTLIDSNS

-1165 PNAPGIYVVRRADGS
+1165 PNAPGIYVVRRANGS